1 MTSDISIN
9 KTNIRMKHFST
20 LLLAMFAIGASA
32 QSGGTGALLDET
44 YQFTDDGDGLFRYVF
59 AYDKNKQRSS
69 ETIYYKERNAGV
81 WGSESLYEVG
91 NYSYQFD
98 SKGRLKV
105 KEVKYT
111 LGKPKFQTY
120 RIMVDY
126 NDNAAAGEAVSTFK
140 RYTLTN
146 DNNYQLEEQ
155 WSLYANGQLAS
166 HSILNSYD
174 AVSFRYDENGT
185 RNAILSYDFS
195 GDKLVT
201 EVTKS
206 GTLNDSTIVHYKDG
220 MPSWTERYRYDG
232 KTGRPLEYT
241 TWGKTVDAFHNVW
254 KYDAQGRIVLYEYY
268 IDSADDEVDYPT
280 VAALSGKRSQ
290 CARLPFMGAGRAKAL
305 SNARKADGALR
316 RNSKESALT
325 EPEWKLDERITYK
338 YYNDEVYPVSNSW
351 RSVMNM
357 EGPLSEWIF
366 MEKGDETEPDY
377 EERVVFTRDASGKL
391 TAVNH
396 TYSKEEG
403 SENSSVYVVDAAGHV
418 TRRTYTNKETWG
430 DRTDTYV
437 EDNQYVWDSDRCV
450 SMVETSGYTS
460 GHQNKTSHVYTYD
473 TAANKF
479 TDELRVINESGTDES
494 STSTET
500 YTVQQNGTSVEAT
513 NYQSAN
519 SKSRYIREVQ
529 QEDVS
534 FIAPNMLKD
543 YDGVYPEPRTVISV
557 KGRVVTTATGLWD
570 RYGYVNVPAL
580 NDADNLYLTLA
591 PDQYFKVKRVGNQL
605 VCSDID
611 GFPVYV
617 VEGDLLKKE
626 YIYYDYASSVTP
638 QTCVAPVAKAAAGV
652 ECTEVEYT
660 YSQYGLLVGQTITD
674 ISADGKRTENITIE
688 YKYDEATGI
697 GTYEAATA
705 RMQLSGRSLGLTD
718 GTTFSV
724 YTLGGTQL
732 AANVADY
739 TFASSGV
746 YIVKVGGKS
755 VKLTV
760 R

>member
-1 MTSDISIN
+1 
-9 KTNIRMKHFST
+9 MKHFST

-44 YQFTDDGDGLFRYVF
+44 YQFTDGGDGLFRYVF
-59 AYDKNKQRSS
+59 AYDSNKQRSS

-105 KEVKYT
+105 KEVKYS
-111 LGKPKFQTY
+111 LGKPEFQTY

-126 NDNAAAGEAVSTFK
+126 NDNAAAGEAVNTFK
-140 RYTLTN
+140 RYTLAD

-166 HSILNSYD
+166 HSLFNSYD
-174 AVSFRYDENGT
+174 AVSHRYDENGT
-185 RNAILSYDFS
+185 INAILSYDFS
-195 GDKLVT
+195 GDRLVT
-201 EVTKS
+201 KVTKS

-254 KYDAQGRIVLYEYY
+254 EYDAQGRIVLDEHY
-268 IDSADDEVDYPT
+268 IDSADDDVDYPT
-280 VAALSGKRSQ
+280 VAALSGKRSKG
-290 CARLPFMGAGRAKAL
+290 ARLPFMGTGRSEAAVD
-305 SNARKADGALR
+305 ARKADAAPR
-316 RNSKESALT
+316 RNRIESALT
-325 EPEWKLDERITYK
+325 EPEWKLDARITYK
-338 YYNDEVYPVSNSW
+338 YFNDEVYPVSNSW
-351 RSVMNM
+351 RSVMYM
-357 EGPLSEWIF
+357 EGPPSECVF

-377 EERVVFTRDASGKL
+377 EERIVFTRDASGKI

-403 SENSSVYVVDAAGHV
+403 SEKSSVYVVDAAGHV
-418 TRRTYTNKETWG
+418 TRRTYTNKETCG
-430 DRTDTYV
+430 DRTETYV
-437 EDNQYVWDSDRCV
+437 EDYQYVWDSDRCV
-450 SMVETSGYTS
+450 SMVETNGYTT
-460 GHQNKTSHVYTYD
+460 GQQTKTSHVYTYD

-479 TDELRVINESGTDES
+479 TDELRITHENGTDEP
-494 STSTET
+494 STET

-513 NYQSAN
+513 NKESAYCN
-519 SKSRYIREVQ
+519 SRYIREVQ

-543 YDGVYPEPRTVISV
+543 FDGAYPEPRTVISV
-557 KGRVVTTATGLWD
+557 KGRVVTTATGP
-570 RYGYVNVPAL
+570 RGKYYGYVEVPAL
-580 NDADNLYLTLA
+580 NDADNQYLTLA
-591 PDQYFKVKRVGNQL
+591 PGQYFRVKRVGNQL

-617 VEGDLLKKE
+617 VEGNLLKKE
-626 YIYYDYASSVTP
+626 YIYLDNTSSVTP
-638 QTCVAPVAKAAAGV
+638 QTSVAPVAKATDGV
-652 ECTEVEYT
+652 ECTEVEYF
-660 YSQYGLLVGQTITD
+660 YSQYGLLVGQTLTD
-674 ISADGKRTENITIE
+674 ISADGKRTENISIE

-697 GTYEAATA
+697 GTYEATTA
-705 RMQLSGRSLGLTD
+705 KMQLSGRSFGLTD

-724 YTLGGTQL
+724 YTLDGKQL

-760 R
+760 K

>member
-1 MTSDISIN
+1 
-9 KTNIRMKHFST
+9 MKHFST

-44 YQFTDDGDGLFRYVF
+44 YQFTDGGDGLFRYVF
-59 AYDKNKQRSS
+59 AYDSNKQRSS

-105 KEVKYT
+105 KEVKYS
-111 LGKPKFQTY
+111 LGKPQFQTY

-126 NDNAAAGEAVSTFK
+126 NDTAAAGEAVSTFK
-140 RYTLTN
+140 RYTLAD

-166 HSILNSYD
+166 HSLFNSYD
-174 AVSFRYDENGT
+174 AVSHRYDENGT
-185 RNAILSYDFS
+185 INAILSYDFS
-195 GDKLVT
+195 GDRLVT
-201 EVTKS
+201 KVTKS
-206 GTLNDSTIVHYKDG
+206 GTLNDSTIVHYEDG

-254 KYDAQGRIVLYEYY
+254 EYDAQGRIVLDEHYV
-268 IDSADDEVDYPT
+268 DSADDDVDYPT
-280 VAALSGKRSQ
+280 GAALSGKRRKG
-290 CARLPFMGAGRAKAL
+290 ARMPFMSAGWSEATAD
-305 SNARKADGALR
+305 ARKADAAPR
-316 RNSKESALT
+316 RNRTESAMT

-338 YYNDEVYPVSNSW
+338 YFNDEVYPVSNSW
-351 RSVMNM
+351 RSVMYM
-357 EGPLSEWIF
+357 EGPLSECAF
-366 MEKGDETEPDY
+366 LEKGDETEPDY
-377 EERVVFTRDASGKL
+377 EERIVCTRDASGKL

-396 TYSKEEG
+396 TYSKEED
-403 SENSSVYVVDAAGHV
+403 SEKSSVYVVDAAGHV
-418 TRRTYTNKETWG
+418 TRRTYTNKETSG
-430 DRTDTYV
+430 DRTETYV

-450 SMVETSGYTS
+450 SMVETNGYTT
-460 GHQNKTSHVYTYD
+460 GQQTKTSHVYTYD

-479 TDELRVINESGTDES
+479 TDELRITHENGTDKP
-494 STSTET
+494 STET

-513 NYQSAN
+513 NKESAYCN
-519 SKSRYIREVQ
+519 SRYIREVQ

-543 YDGVYPEPRTVISV
+543 FDGAYPEPRTVISV
-557 KGRVVTTATGLWD
+557 KGRVVTTATGP
-570 RYGYVNVPAL
+570 RGKYYGYVEVPAL
-580 NDADNLYLTLA
+580 NDADNQYLTLA
-591 PDQYFKVKRVGNQL
+591 PGQYFSVKRVGNQL

-617 VEGDLLKKE
+617 VEGNLLKKE
-626 YIYYDYASSVTP
+626 YIYLDNTSSVTP
-638 QTCVAPVAKAAAGV
+638 QTSVAPVAKAADGV
-652 ECTEVEYT
+652 ECTEVEYF
-660 YSQYGLLVGQTITD
+660 YSQYGLLVGQTLTD
-674 ISADGKRTENITIE
+674 ISADGKRTENISIE

-697 GTYEAATA
+697 GTYEATTA
-705 RMQLSGRSLGLTD
+705 KMQLSGRSLGLTD

-724 YTLGGTQL
+724 YTLGGIQL

-755 VKLTV
+755 VKFTV
-760 R
+760 K

>member
-1 MTSDISIN
+1 
-9 KTNIRMKHFST
+9 MKHFST

-59 AYDKNKQRSS
+59 AYDSNKQRSS

-105 KEVKYT
+105 KEVKYS
-111 LGKPKFQTY
+111 LGKPQFQTY

-140 RYTLTN
+140 RYTLA
-146 DNNYQLEEQ
+146 DENNYQLEEQ

-166 HSILNSYD
+166 HSLFNSYD
-174 AVSFRYDENGT
+174 AVSHRYDENGT
-185 RNAILSYDFS
+185 INAILSYDFS
-195 GDKLVT
+195 GDRLVT
-201 EVTKS
+201 KVTKS

-254 KYDAQGRIVLYEYY
+254 EYDAQGRIVLDEHY
-268 IDSADDEVDYPT
+268 IDSADDDVDYPT
-280 VAALSGKRSQ
+280 VAALSGKRSKG
-290 CARLPFMGAGRAKAL
+290 ARLPFMSAGRSEAAAD
-305 SNARKADGALR
+305 ARKADAAPR
-316 RNSKESALT
+316 RNRTESTLT

-351 RSVMNM
+351 RSVMYM
-357 EGPLSEWIF
+357 EGPLSECVF
-366 MEKGDETEPDY
+366 LEKGDETEPDY
-377 EERVVFTRDASGKL
+377 EERIVFTRDASGKL

-396 TYSKEEG
+396 TYSKETD

-418 TRRTYTNKETWG
+418 TRRTYTNKETSG

-450 SMVETSGYTS
+450 SMVETNGYTT
-460 GHQNKTSHVYTYD
+460 GQQTKTSHVYTYD

-479 TDELRVINESGTDES
+479 TDELRITHENGTDEP
-494 STSTET
+494 STET

-513 NYQSAN
+513 NKESAYCN
-519 SKSRYIREVQ
+519 SRYIREVQ

-543 YDGVYPEPRTVISV
+543 FDGAYPEPRTVISV
-557 KGRVVTTATGLWD
+557 KDRVVTTATGP
-570 RYGYVNVPAL
+570 RGKYYGYVEVPAL
-580 NDADNLYLTLA
+580 NDADNQYLTLA
-591 PDQYFKVKRVGNQL
+591 PGQYFSVKRVGNQL

-617 VEGDLLKKE
+617 VEGNLLKKE
-626 YIYYDYASSVTP
+626 YIYLDNTSSVTP
-638 QTCVAPVAKAAAGV
+638 QTSVAPVAKATDGV
-652 ECTEVEYT
+652 ECTEVEYI
-660 YSQYGLLVGQTITD
+660 YSQYGLLVGQILTD
-674 ISADGKRTENITIE
+674 ISADGKRTENISIE

-697 GTYEAATA
+697 GTYEATTA
-705 RMQLSGRSLGLTD
+705 KMQLSGRSLGLTD

-724 YTLGGTQL
+724 YTLDGKQL

-760 R
+760 K

>member
-1 MTSDISIN
+1 M
-9 KTNIRMKHFST
+9 
-20 LLLAMFAIGASA
+20 
-32 QSGGTGALLDET
+32 LDET

-59 AYDKNKQRSS
+59 AYDSNKQRSS

-105 KEVKYT
+105 KEVKYS
-111 LGKPKFQTY
+111 LGKPQFQTY

-126 NDNAAAGEAVSTFK
+126 NDAAAAGEAVSTFK
-140 RYTLTN
+140 RYTIVY
-146 DNNYQLEEQ
+146 DNYYQLEEQ

-166 HSILNSYD
+166 HSLFNSYD
-174 AVSFRYDENGT
+174 AVSHRYDENGT
-185 RNAILSYDFS
+185 INAILSYDFS
-195 GDKLVT
+195 GDRLVT

-206 GTLNDSTIVHYKDG
+206 GTLNDSTIVHYQYG
-220 MPSWTERYRYDG
+220 MSPWTERYRYDG

-241 TWGKTVDAFHNVW
+241 RWGKTVDAFHNVW
-254 KYDAQGRIVLYEYY
+254 EYDAQGRIVLDEHYV
-268 IDSADDEVDYPT
+268 DSADDEVDYPT
-280 VAALSGKRSQ
+280 GAALSGKRSR
-290 CARLPFMGAGRAKAL
+290 CARLPFMSAGRSEAAPD
-305 SNARKADGALR
+305 ARKADAAPR
-316 RNSKESALT
+316 RNRTESALT

-338 YYNDEVYPVSNSW
+338 YFNDEAYPVSNSW

-357 EGPLSEWIF
+357 EGPVSECVF
-366 MEKGDETEPDY
+366 LEKGDETKPDY
-377 EERVVFTRDASGKL
+377 EERIVCTRDASGKL

-396 TYSKEEG
+396 TYSKETDREQ
-403 SENSSVYVVDAAGHV
+403 SSVYVVDAAGHV

-430 DRTDTYV
+430 DRTETYV

-450 SMVETSGYTS
+450 SMVETNGYTP
-460 GHQNKTSHVYTYD
+460 GQQTKTSHVYTYD

-479 TDELRVINESGTDES
+479 TDELRIMNENGTDES
-494 STSTET
+494 STET

-513 NYQSAN
+513 NCESAYSN
-519 SKSRYIREVQ
+519 SRYIREVQ

-543 YDGVYPEPRTVISV
+543 FDGAYPEPRTVISV
-557 KGRVVTTATGLWD
+557 KGRVVTTATGP
-570 RYGYVNVPAL
+570 RGKYYGYVDVPAL
-580 NDADNLYLTLA
+580 NDADNQYLTLA
-591 PDQYFKVKRVGNQL
+591 PGQYFRVERVGNQL

-617 VEGDLLKKE
+617 VEGNILKKE
-626 YIYYDYASSVTP
+626 YIYLDYASTETP
-638 QTCVAPVAKAAAGV
+638 QTSVAPVAKAADDIK
-652 ECTEVEYT
+652 CIEVEYI
-660 YSQYGLLVGQTITD
+660 YSQYGLLVGQILTD
-674 ISADGKRTENITIE
+674 ISADGKRTENISIE

-697 GTYEAATA
+697 GTYEATTA
-705 RMQLSGRSLGLTD
+705 KMQLSGRSLGLTD

-724 YTLGGTQL
+724 YTLDGTQL

>member
-1 MTSDISIN
+1 M
-9 KTNIRMKHFST
+9 
-20 LLLAMFAIGASA
+20 
-32 QSGGTGALLDET
+32 LDET
-44 YQFTDDGDGLFRYVF
+44 YQFTDGGDGLFRYVF
-59 AYDKNKQRSS
+59 AYDSNKQRSS

-105 KEVKYT
+105 KEVKYS
-111 LGKPKFQTY
+111 LGKPEFQTY

-126 NDNAAAGEAVSTFK
+126 NDTAAAGEAVNTFK
-140 RYTLTN
+140 RYTLAD

-166 HSILNSYD
+166 HSLFNSYD
-174 AVSFRYDENGT
+174 AVSHRYDENGT
-185 RNAILSYDFS
+185 INAILSYDFS
-195 GDKLVT
+195 GDRLVT
-201 EVTKS
+201 KVTKS
-206 GTLNDSTIVHYKDG
+206 GTLNDSTIVHYEYG

-254 KYDAQGRIVLYEYY
+254 EYDAQGRIVLDEHYV
-268 IDSADDEVDYPT
+268 DSADDDVDFPT
-280 VAALSGKRSQ
+280 VAALSGKRRKG
-290 CARLPFMGAGRAKAL
+290 ARLPFMSADWSEAAA
-305 SNARKADGALR
+305 NARKADAAPR
-316 RNSKESALT
+316 RNRTESALT

-338 YYNDEVYPVSNSW
+338 YFNDEVYPVSNSW

-357 EGPLSEWIF
+357 EGPLSECAF
-366 MEKGDETEPDY
+366 LENGDETEPDY
-377 EERVVFTRDASGKL
+377 EERIVFTRDASGKL

-396 TYSKEEG
+396 TYSKETD

-418 TRRTYTNKETWG
+418 TRRTYTNKETSG
-430 DRTDTYV
+430 DRTETYV

-450 SMVETSGYTS
+450 SMVETNGYTT
-460 GHQNKTSHVYTYD
+460 GQQTKTSHVYTYD

-479 TDELRVINESGTDES
+479 TDELRITHENGTDEP
-494 STSTET
+494 STET
-500 YTVQQNGTSVEAT
+500 YTVQQNGTSFEAT
-513 NYQSAN
+513 NKESAYCN
-519 SKSRYIREVQ
+519 SQYIREVQ

-543 YDGVYPEPRTVISV
+543 FDGAYPEPRTVISV
-557 KGRVVTTATGLWD
+557 KGRVVTTATGP
-570 RYGYVNVPAL
+570 RGKYYGYVEVPAL
-580 NDADNLYLTLA
+580 NDADNQYLTLA
-591 PDQYFKVKRVGNQL
+591 PGQYFSVKRVGNQL

-617 VEGDLLKKE
+617 VEGNLLKKE
-626 YIYYDYASSVTP
+626 YIYLDNTSSVTP
-638 QTCVAPVAKAAAGV
+638 QTSVAPVAKAADGV
-652 ECTEVEYT
+652 ECTEVEYI
-660 YSQYGLLVGQTITD
+660 YSQYGLLVGQTLTD
-674 ISADGKRTENITIE
+674 ISADGKRTENISIE

-697 GTYEAATA
+697 GTYEATTA
-705 RMQLSGRSLGLTD
+705 KMQLSGRSLGLTD

-724 YTLGGTQL
+724 YTLDGTQL

>member
-1 MTSDISIN
+1 
-9 KTNIRMKHFST
+9 MKHFST

-44 YQFTDDGDGLFRYVF
+44 YQFTDGGDGLFRYVF
-59 AYDKNKQRSS
+59 AYDSNKQRSS

-105 KEVKYT
+105 KEVKYS
-111 LGKPKFQTY
+111 LGKPEFQTY

-126 NDNAAAGEAVSTFK
+126 NDTAAAGEAVSTFK
-140 RYTLTN
+140 RYTLAD

-166 HSILNSYD
+166 HSLFNSYD
-174 AVSFRYDENGT
+174 AVSHRYDENGT
-185 RNAILSYDFS
+185 INAILSYDFS
-195 GDKLVT
+195 GDRLVT
-201 EVTKS
+201 KVTKS
-206 GTLNDSTIVHYKDG
+206 GTLNDSTIVHYEYG

-254 KYDAQGRIVLYEYY
+254 EYDAQGRIVLDEHYV
-268 IDSADDEVDYPT
+268 DSADDDVDFPT
-280 VAALSGKRSQ
+280 VAALSGKRRKG
-290 CARLPFMGAGRAKAL
+290 ARLPFMSADWSEAAA
-305 SNARKADGALR
+305 NARKADAAPR
-316 RNSKESALT
+316 RNRTESALT

-338 YYNDEVYPVSNSW
+338 YFNDEVYPVSNSW

-357 EGPLSEWIF
+357 EGPLSECAF
-366 MEKGDETEPDY
+366 LENGDETEPDY
-377 EERVVFTRDASGKL
+377 EERIVFTRDASGKL

-396 TYSKEEG
+396 TYSKETD

-418 TRRTYTNKETWG
+418 TRRTYTNKETSG
-430 DRTDTYV
+430 DRTETYV

-450 SMVETSGYTS
+450 SMVETNGYTT
-460 GHQNKTSHVYTYD
+460 GQQTKTSHVYTYD

-479 TDELRVINESGTDES
+479 TDELRITHENGTDEP
-494 STSTET
+494 STET
-500 YTVQQNGTSVEAT
+500 YTVQQNGTSFEAT
-513 NYQSAN
+513 NKESAYCN
-519 SKSRYIREVQ
+519 SQYIREVQ

-543 YDGVYPEPRTVISV
+543 FDGAYPEPRTVISV
-557 KGRVVTTATGLWD
+557 KGRVVTTATGP
-570 RYGYVNVPAL
+570 RGKYYGYVEVPAL
-580 NDADNLYLTLA
+580 NDADNQYLTLA
-591 PDQYFKVKRVGNQL
+591 PGQYFSVKRVGNQL

-617 VEGDLLKKE
+617 VEVNLLKKE
-626 YIYYDYASSVTP
+626 YIYLDNTSSVTP
-638 QTCVAPVAKAAAGV
+638 QTSVAPVAKAADGV
-652 ECTEVEYT
+652 ECTEVEYI
-660 YSQYGLLVGQTITD
+660 YSQYGLLVGQTLTD
-674 ISADGKRTENITIE
+674 ISADGKRTENISIE

-697 GTYEAATA
+697 GTYEATTA
-705 RMQLSGRSLGLTD
+705 KMQLSGRSLGLTD

-724 YTLGGTQL
+724 YTLDGTQL

>member
-1 MTSDISIN
+1 
-9 KTNIRMKHFST
+9 MKHFST

-44 YQFTDDGDGLFRYVF
+44 YQFTDGGDGLFRYVF
-59 AYDKNKQRSS
+59 AYDSNKQRSS

-105 KEVKYT
+105 KEVKYS
-111 LGKPKFQTY
+111 LGKPEFQTY

-126 NDNAAAGEAVSTFK
+126 NDTAAAGEAVSTFK
-140 RYTLTN
+140 RYTLA
-146 DNNYQLEEQ
+146 DENNYQLEEQ

-166 HSILNSYD
+166 HSLFNSYD
-174 AVSFRYDENGT
+174 AVSHRYDENGT
-185 RNAILSYDFS
+185 INAILSYDFS

-201 EVTKS
+201 KVTKS

-241 TWGKTVDAFHNVW
+241 KWGKTVDAFHNVW
-254 KYDAQGRIVLYEYY
+254 EYDAQGRIVLDEHYV
-268 IDSADDEVDYPT
+268 DSADDEVDFPT
-280 VAALSGKRSQ
+280 AAALSGKRRKA
-290 CARLPFMGAGRAKAL
+290 ARLPFMSAGWSEAVAD
-305 SNARKADGALR
+305 ARKADAAPR
-316 RNSKESALT
+316 RNRTESALK

-351 RSVMNM
+351 RSVMYM
-357 EGPLSEWIF
+357 EGPLSECVF
-366 MEKGDETEPDY
+366 LEKGDETGPDY
-377 EERVVFTRDASGKL
+377 EERIVCTRDASGKL

-396 TYSKEEG
+396 TYSKETDREQ
-403 SENSSVYVVDAAGHV
+403 SSVYVVDAAGYV
-418 TRRTYTNKETWG
+418 TNRTYTKKQIWG
-430 DRTDTYV
+430 DITETYV
-437 EDNQYVWDSDRCV
+437 EDYQYVWDSDCCV
-450 SMVETSGYTS
+450 SMVETYGILSGLQYR
-460 GHQNKTSHVYTYD
+460 TSHVYTYD

-479 TDELRVINESGTDES
+479 TDELSISNETGTG
-494 STSTET
+494 TPFT
-500 YTVQQNGTSVEAT
+500 YTVTYVMQQNGSDIEA
-513 NYQSAN
+513 YQLDDN
-519 SKSRYIREVQ
+519 KTRYICEVQ

-543 YDGVYPEPRTVISV
+543 FDGAYPEPRTVISV
-557 KGRVVTTATGLWD
+557 KGRVVTTATGP
-570 RYGYVNVPAL
+570 RGKYYGYVEVPAL
-580 NDADNLYLTLA
+580 NDADNQYLTLA
-591 PDQYFKVKRVGNQL
+591 PGQYFRVKRVGNQL

-617 VEGDLLKKE
+617 VEGNFLKKE
-626 YIYYDYASSVTP
+626 YIYLDNTSSVTP
-638 QTCVAPVAKAAAGV
+638 QTSVAPVAKAADGV
-652 ECTEVEYT
+652 ECTEVEYF
-660 YSQYGLLVGQTITD
+660 YSQYGLLVGQTLTD
-674 ISADGKRTENITIE
+674 ISADGKRTENISIE

-697 GTYEAATA
+697 GTYEATTA
-705 RMQLSGRSLGLTD
+705 KMQLSGRSLGLTD

-724 YTLGGTQL
+724 YTLGGIQL

-760 R
+760 K

>member
-1 MTSDISIN
+1 
-9 KTNIRMKHFST
+9 MKHFST

-44 YQFTDDGDGLFRYVF
+44 YQFTDGGDGLFRYVF
-59 AYDKNKQRSS
+59 AYDSNKQRSS

-105 KEVKYT
+105 KEVKYS
-111 LGKPKFQTY
+111 LGKPEFQTY

-126 NDNAAAGEAVSTFK
+126 NDTAVAGEAVSTFK
-140 RYTLTN
+140 RYTLA
-146 DNNYQLEEQ
+146 DENNYQLEEQ

-166 HSILNSYD
+166 HSLFNSYD
-174 AVSFRYDENGT
+174 AVSHRYDENGT
-185 RNAILSYDFS
+185 INAILSYDFS
-195 GDKLVT
+195 GDRLVT
-201 EVTKS
+201 KVTKS

-254 KYDAQGRIVLYEYY
+254 EYDAQGRIVLDEHYV
-268 IDSADDEVDYPT
+268 DSADDEVDFPT
-280 VAALSGKRSQ
+280 VAALSGKRSKG
-290 CARLPFMGAGRAKAL
+290 ARLPFMSAGRSEAVAD
-305 SNARKADGALR
+305 ARKADAAPR
-316 RNSKESALT
+316 RNRTESALT

-338 YYNDEVYPVSNSW
+338 YFNDEVYPVSNSW
-351 RSVMNM
+351 RSVMYM
-357 EGPLSEWIF
+357 EGPMSECVF
-366 MEKGDETEPDY
+366 LEKGDETEPDY
-377 EERVVFTRDASGKL
+377 EERIVCTRDASGKL

-396 TYSKEEG
+396 TYSKEED
-403 SENSSVYVVDAAGHV
+403 SEKSSVYVVDAAGHV
-418 TRRTYTNKETWG
+418 TRRTYTNKETSG

-450 SMVETSGYTS
+450 SMVETNGYTP
-460 GHQNKTSHVYTYD
+460 GQQTKTSHVYTYD

-479 TDELRVINESGTDES
+479 TDELRITHENVTDES
-494 STSTET
+494 STVT
-500 YTVQQNGTSVEAT
+500 YTVQQNGTSFEAT
-513 NYQSAN
+513 NKESAYCN
-519 SKSRYIREVQ
+519 SRYIREVQ

-543 YDGVYPEPRTVISV
+543 FDGAYPEPRTVISV
-557 KGRVVTTATGLWD
+557 KGRVVTTATGP
-570 RYGYVNVPAL
+570 RGKYYGYVEVPAL
-580 NDADNLYLTLA
+580 NDADNQYLTLA
-591 PDQYFKVKRVGNQL
+591 PGQYFSVKRVGNQL
-605 VCSDID
+605 VCSNID

-617 VEGDLLKKE
+617 VEGNLLKKE
-626 YIYYDYASSVTP
+626 YIYLDNTSSVTP
-638 QTCVAPVAKAAAGV
+638 QASVAPVAKAADDIK
-652 ECTEVEYT
+652 CTEVEYF
-660 YSQYGLLVGQTITD
+660 YSQYGLLVGQTLTD
-674 ISADGKRTENITIE
+674 ISADGKRTENISIE

-697 GTYEAATA
+697 GTYEATTA
-705 RMQLSGRSLGLTD
+705 KMQLSGRSLGLTD

-724 YTLGGTQL
+724 YTLGGIQL

-755 VKLTV
+755 VKFTV
-760 R
+760 K

>member
-1 MTSDISIN
+1 
-9 KTNIRMKHFST
+9 MKHFST

-44 YQFTDDGDGLFRYVF
+44 YQFTDGGDGLFRYVF
-59 AYDKNKQRSS
+59 AYDSNKQRSS

-105 KEVKYT
+105 KEVKYS
-111 LGKPKFQTY
+111 LGKPEFQTY

-126 NDNAAAGEAVSTFK
+126 NDNAVAGEAVSTFK
-140 RYTLTN
+140 RYTLADN
-146 DNNYQLEEQ
+146 NNYQLEEQ
-155 WSLYANGQLAS
+155 WGLYANGQLAS
-166 HSILNSYD
+166 HSLFNSYD
-174 AVSFRYDENGT
+174 AVSHRYDENGT
-185 RNAILSYDFS
+185 INAILSYDFS
-195 GDKLVT
+195 GDRLVT
-201 EVTKS
+201 KVTKS
-206 GTLNDSTIVHYKDG
+206 GTLNDSTIVHYEDG

-254 KYDAQGRIVLYEYY
+254 EYDAQGRIVLDEHYV
-268 IDSADDEVDYPT
+268 DSADDDVDYPT
-280 VAALSGKRSQ
+280 VAALSGKRRKG
-290 CARLPFMGAGRAKAL
+290 ARLPFMSAGWSEATAD
-305 SNARKADGALR
+305 ARKADAAPR
-316 RNSKESALT
+316 RNRTESALT

-338 YYNDEVYPVSNSW
+338 YFNDEVYPVSNSW
-351 RSVMNM
+351 RSVMYM
-357 EGPLSEWIF
+357 EGPMSECVF

-377 EERVVFTRDASGKL
+377 EERIVFTRDASGKI

-403 SENSSVYVVDAAGHV
+403 CEKSSVYVVDAAGHV
-418 TRRTYTNKETWG
+418 TRRTYTNKETSG
-430 DRTDTYV
+430 DRTETYV

-450 SMVETSGYTS
+450 SMVETNGYTP
-460 GHQNKTSHVYTYD
+460 GQQTKTSHVYTYD

-479 TDELRVINESGTDES
+479 TDELRITHENGTDEP
-494 STSTET
+494 STVT

-513 NYQSAN
+513 NKESAYCN
-519 SKSRYIREVQ
+519 SRYIREVQ

-543 YDGVYPEPRTVISV
+543 FDGAYPEPRTVISV
-557 KGRVVTTATGLWD
+557 KGRVVTTATGP
-570 RYGYVNVPAL
+570 RGKYYGYVEVPAL
-580 NDADNLYLTLA
+580 NDADNQYLTLA
-591 PDQYFKVKRVGNQL
+591 PGQYFRVKRVGNQL

-617 VEGDLLKKE
+617 VEGNLLKKE
-626 YIYYDYASSVTP
+626 YIYLDNTSSVTP
-638 QTCVAPVAKAAAGV
+638 QTSVAPVAKAADGV
-652 ECTEVEYT
+652 ECTEVEYF
-660 YSQYGLLVGQTITD
+660 YSQYGLLVGQTLTD
-674 ISADGKRTENITIE
+674 ISADGKRTENISIE

-697 GTYEAATA
+697 GTYEATTA
-705 RMQLSGRSLGLTD
+705 KMQLSGRSLGLTD

-724 YTLGGTQL
+724 YTLDGKQL

>member
-1 MTSDISIN
+1 M
-9 KTNIRMKHFST
+9 
-20 LLLAMFAIGASA
+20 
-32 QSGGTGALLDET
+32 LDET
-44 YQFTDDGDGLFRYVF
+44 YQFTDGGDGLFRYVF
-59 AYDKNKQRSS
+59 AYDSNKQRSS

-105 KEVKYT
+105 KEVKYS
-111 LGKPKFQTY
+111 LGKPEFQTY

-126 NDNAAAGEAVSTFK
+126 NDAAAAGEAVSTFK
-140 RYTLTN
+140 RYTIVG

-155 WSLYANGQLAS
+155 WSLFANGQLAS
-166 HSILNSYD
+166 HSLFNSYD
-174 AVSFRYDENGT
+174 AVSHRYDENGT
-185 RNAILSYDFS
+185 INAILSYDFS
-195 GDKLVT
+195 GDRLVT
-201 EVTKS
+201 KVTKS
-206 GTLNDSTIVHYKDG
+206 GTLNDSTIVHYEDG

-241 TWGKTVDAFHNVW
+241 KWGKTVDAFHNVW
-254 KYDAQGRIVLYEYY
+254 EYDAQGRIVLDEYY
-268 IDSADDEVDYPT
+268 IDSADDDVDYPT
-280 VAALSGKRSQ
+280 GAALSGKRSQ
-290 CARLPFMGAGRAKAL
+290 CARLPFMSAGRSEAAAD
-305 SNARKADGALR
+305 ARKADAAPR
-316 RNSKESALT
+316 RNRTESALT

-338 YYNDEVYPVSNSW
+338 YFNDEAYPVSNSW

-357 EGPLSEWIF
+357 EGPVSECVF
-366 MEKGDETEPDY
+366 LEKGDETEPDY
-377 EERVVFTRDASGKL
+377 EERIVCTRDASGKL

-396 TYSKEEG
+396 TYSKETDREQ
-403 SENSSVYVVDAAGHV
+403 SSVYVVDAAGHV

-430 DRTDTYV
+430 DRTETYV

-450 SMVETSGYTS
+450 SMVETNGYTP
-460 GHQNKTSHVYTYD
+460 GQQTKTSHVYTYD

-479 TDELRVINESGTDES
+479 TDELRIMNENGTDES
-494 STSTET
+494 STET

-513 NYQSAN
+513 NCESAYYN
-519 SKSRYIREVQ
+519 SRYIREVQ

-543 YDGVYPEPRTVISV
+543 FDGAYPEPRTVISV
-557 KGRVVTTATGLWD
+557 KGRVVTTATGP
-570 RYGYVNVPAL
+570 RGKNYGYVDVPAL
-580 NDADNLYLTLA
+580 NDADNQYLTLA
-591 PDQYFKVKRVGNQL
+591 PGQYFRVERVGNQL

-617 VEGDLLKKE
+617 VEGNILKKE
-626 YIYYDYASSVTP
+626 YIYLDNASTETP
-638 QTCVAPVAKAAAGV
+638 QTSVAPVAKAADGV
-652 ECTEVEYT
+652 ECTEVEYI
-660 YSQYGLLVGQTITD
+660 YSQYGLLVGQILTD
-674 ISADGKRTENITIE
+674 ISADGKRTENISIE

-697 GTYEAATA
+697 GTYEATTA
-705 RMQLSGRSLGLTD
+705 KMQLSGRSLGLTD

-724 YTLGGTQL
+724 YTLDGTQL

>member
-1 MTSDISIN
+1 
-9 KTNIRMKHFST
+9 MKHFST

-44 YQFTDDGDGLFRYVF
+44 YQFTDGGDGLFRYVF
-59 AYDKNKQRSS
+59 AYDSNKQRSS

-105 KEVKYT
+105 KEVKYS
-111 LGKPKFQTY
+111 LGKPQFQTY

-140 RYTLTN
+140 RYTLAD

-166 HSILNSYD
+166 HSLFNSYD
-174 AVSFRYDENGT
+174 AVSHRYDENGT
-185 RNAILSYDFS
+185 INAILSYDFS
-195 GDKLVT
+195 GDRLVT
-201 EVTKS
+201 KITKS

-254 KYDAQGRIVLYEYY
+254 EYDAQGRIVLDEHY
-268 IDSADDEVDYPT
+268 IDSADDEVDFPT
-280 VAALSGKRSQ
+280 AAALSGKRSKG
-290 CARLPFMGAGRAKAL
+290 ARLPFMSTGRSEAAVD
-305 SNARKADGALR
+305 ARKADAAPR
-316 RNSKESALT
+316 RNRTESTLT

-357 EGPLSEWIF
+357 EGPLSECAF
-366 MEKGDETEPDY
+366 LEKGDETEPDY
-377 EERVVFTRDASGKL
+377 EERIVFTRDASGKL

-396 TYSKEEG
+396 TYSKETDI
-403 SENSSVYVVDAAGHV
+403 ENSSVYVVDAAGHV
-418 TRRTYTNKETWG
+418 TRRTYTNKETSG
-430 DRTDTYV
+430 DRTETYV

-450 SMVETSGYTS
+450 SMVETNGYTT
-460 GHQNKTSHVYTYD
+460 GQQTKTSHVYTYD

-479 TDELRVINESGTDES
+479 TDELRITHENGTDEP
-494 STSTET
+494 STVT

-513 NYQSAN
+513 NKESAYCN
-519 SKSRYIREVQ
+519 SRYIREVQ

-543 YDGVYPEPRTVISV
+543 FDGACPEPRTVISV
-557 KGRVVTTATGLWD
+557 KGRVVTTATGP
-570 RYGYVNVPAL
+570 RGKYYGYVEVPAL
-580 NDADNLYLTLA
+580 NDADNQYLTLA
-591 PDQYFKVKRVGNQL
+591 PGQYFSVKRVGNQL

-617 VEGDLLKKE
+617 VEGNLLKKE
-626 YIYYDYASSVTP
+626 YIYLDNTSSVTP
-638 QTCVAPVAKAAAGV
+638 QTSVAPVAKAADGV
-652 ECTEVEYT
+652 ECTEVEYF
-660 YSQYGLLVGQTITD
+660 YSQYGLLVGQTLTD
-674 ISADGKRTENITIE
+674 ISADGKRTENISIE

-697 GTYEAATA
+697 GTYEATTA
-705 RMQLSGRSLGLTD
+705 KMQLSGRSFGLTD

-724 YTLGGTQL
+724 YTLGGIQL

-760 R
+760 K

>member
-1 MTSDISIN
+1 M
-9 KTNIRMKHFST
+9 
-20 LLLAMFAIGASA
+20 
-32 QSGGTGALLDET
+32 LDET
-44 YQFTDDGDGLFRYVF
+44 YQFTDGGDGLFRYVF
-59 AYDKNKQRSS
+59 AYDSNKQRSS

-105 KEVKYT
+105 KEVKYS
-111 LGKPKFQTY
+111 LGKPQFQTY

-126 NDNAAAGEAVSTFK
+126 NDTAVAGEAVSTFK
-140 RYTLTN
+140 RYTLAD

-166 HSILNSYD
+166 HSLFNSYD
-174 AVSFRYDENGT
+174 AVSHRYDENGT
-185 RNAILSYDFS
+185 INAILSYDFS
-195 GDKLVT
+195 GDRLVT
-201 EVTKS
+201 KVTKS
-206 GTLNDSTIVHYKDG
+206 GTLNDSTIVHYEDG

-241 TWGKTVDAFHNVW
+241 KWGKTVDAFHNVW
-254 KYDAQGRIVLYEYY
+254 EYDAQGRIVLDEHYV
-268 IDSADDEVDYPT
+268 DSADDDVDFPT
-280 VAALSGKRSQ
+280 VAALSGKRRKG
-290 CARLPFMGAGRAKAL
+290 ARLPFMSADWSEATAD
-305 SNARKADGALR
+305 ARKADAAPR
-316 RNSKESALT
+316 RNRTESALT

-338 YYNDEVYPVSNSW
+338 YFNDEVYPVSNSW
-351 RSVMNM
+351 RSVMYM
-357 EGPLSEWIF
+357 EGPMSECVF
-366 MEKGDETEPDY
+366 LEKGDETEPDY
-377 EERVVFTRDASGKL
+377 EERIVCTRDASGKI

-396 TYSKEEG
+396 TYSKEED
-403 SENSSVYVVDAAGHV
+403 SEKSSVYVVDAAGHV
-418 TRRTYTNKETWG
+418 TRRTYTNKETSG
-430 DRTDTYV
+430 DRTETYV
-437 EDNQYVWDSDRCV
+437 EDYQYVWDSDRCV
-450 SMVETSGYTS
+450 SMVETNGYTP
-460 GHQNKTSHVYTYD
+460 GQQTKTSHVYTYD

-479 TDELRVINESGTDES
+479 TDELRITHENVTDES
-494 STSTET
+494 STVT
-500 YTVQQNGTSVEAT
+500 YTVQQNGTSFEAT
-513 NYQSAN
+513 NKESAYCN
-519 SKSRYIREVQ
+519 SRYIREVQ

-543 YDGVYPEPRTVISV
+543 FDGAYPEPRTVISV
-557 KGRVVTTATGLWD
+557 KGRVVTTATGP
-570 RYGYVNVPAL
+570 RGKYYGYVEVPAL
-580 NDADNLYLTLA
+580 NDADNQYLTLA
-591 PDQYFKVKRVGNQL
+591 PGQYFSVKRVGNQL

-617 VEGDLLKKE
+617 VEGNLLKKE
-626 YIYYDYASSVTP
+626 YIYLDNTSSVTP
-638 QTCVAPVAKAAAGV
+638 QASVAPVAKAADGV
-652 ECTEVEYT
+652 ECTEVEYF
-660 YSQYGLLVGQTITD
+660 YSQYGLLVGQTLTD
-674 ISADGKRTENITIE
+674 ISADGKRTENISIE

-697 GTYEAATA
+697 GTYEATTA
-705 RMQLSGRSLGLTD
+705 KMQLSGRSLGLTD

>member
-1 MTSDISIN
+1 
-9 KTNIRMKHFST
+9 MKHFST

-59 AYDKNKQRSS
+59 AYDSNKQRSS

-105 KEVKYT
+105 KEVKYS
-111 LGKPKFQTY
+111 LGKPQFQTY

-140 RYTLTN
+140 RYTLA
-146 DNNYQLEEQ
+146 DENNYQLEEQ

-166 HSILNSYD
+166 HSLFNSYD
-174 AVSFRYDENGT
+174 AVSHRYDENGT
-185 RNAILSYDFS
+185 INAILSYDFS

-201 EVTKS
+201 KVTKS

-254 KYDAQGRIVLYEYY
+254 EYDAQGRIVLDEHY
-268 IDSADDEVDYPT
+268 IDSADDEVDFPT
-280 VAALSGKRSQ
+280 AAALSGKRRKV
-290 CARLPFMGAGRAKAL
+290 ARLPFMSAGRSEAAAD
-305 SNARKADGALR
+305 ARKANAAPR
-316 RNSKESALT
+316 RNRTESALK

-351 RSVMNM
+351 RSVMYM
-357 EGPLSEWIF
+357 EGPLSECVF
-366 MEKGDETEPDY
+366 LEKGDETEPDY
-377 EERVVFTRDASGKL
+377 EERIVCTRDASGKL

-396 TYSKEEG
+396 TYSKETDREQ
-403 SENSSVYVVDAAGHV
+403 SSVYVVDAAGHV
-418 TRRTYTNKETWG
+418 TNRTYTKKQIWG
-430 DRTDTYV
+430 DITETYV
-437 EDNQYVWDSDRCV
+437 EDYQYVWDSDCCV
-450 SMVETSGYTS
+450 SMVETYGILSGL
-460 GHQNKTSHVYTYD
+460 QNRTSHVYTYD

-479 TDELRVINESGTDES
+479 TDELSISNETGTG
-494 STSTET
+494 TPFT
-500 YTVQQNGTSVEAT
+500 YTVTYVMQQNGSDIEA
-513 NYQSAN
+513 YQLDDN
-519 SKSRYIREVQ
+519 KTRYIREVQ

-543 YDGVYPEPRTVISV
+543 FDGAYPEPRTVISV
-557 KGRVVTTATGLWD
+557 KGRVVTTATGP
-570 RYGYVNVPAL
+570 RGKYYGYVEVPAL
-580 NDADNLYLTLA
+580 NDADNQYLTLA
-591 PDQYFKVKRVGNQL
+591 PGQYFSVKRVGNQL

-617 VEGDLLKKE
+617 VEGNFLKKE
-626 YIYYDYASSVTP
+626 YIYLDNTSSVTP
-638 QTCVAPVAKAAAGV
+638 QTSVAPVAKAADGV
-652 ECTEVEYT
+652 ECTEVEYF
-660 YSQYGLLVGQTITD
+660 YSQYGLLVGQILTD
-674 ISADGKRTENITIE
+674 ISADGKRTENISIE

-697 GTYEAATA
+697 GTYEATTA
-705 RMQLSGRSLGLTD
+705 KMQLSGRSLGLTD

-724 YTLGGTQL
+724 YTLDGAQL

-739 TFASSGV
+739 TFASSGI

-760 R
+760 K

>member
-1 MTSDISIN
+1 
-9 KTNIRMKHFST
+9 MKHFST

-44 YQFTDDGDGLFRYVF
+44 YQFIDGGDGLFRYVF
-59 AYDKNKQRSS
+59 AYDSNKQRSS

-105 KEVKYT
+105 KEVKYS
-111 LGKPKFQTY
+111 LGKPQFQTY

-126 NDNAAAGEAVSTFK
+126 NDTAAAGEAVSTFK
-140 RYTLTN
+140 RYTLADN
-146 DNNYQLEEQ
+146 NNYQLEEQ

-166 HSILNSYD
+166 HSLFNSYD
-174 AVSFRYDENGT
+174 AVSHRYDENGT
-185 RNAILSYDFS
+185 INAILSYDFS
-195 GDKLVT
+195 GDRLVT
-201 EVTKS
+201 KVTKS
-206 GTLNDSTIVHYKDG
+206 GTLNDSTIVHYEDG

-254 KYDAQGRIVLYEYY
+254 EYDAQGRIVLDEHYV
-268 IDSADDEVDYPT
+268 DSADDDVDYPT
-280 VAALSGKRSQ
+280 GAALSGKRRKG
-290 CARLPFMGAGRAKAL
+290 ARMPFLSTGRSEAAAD
-305 SNARKADGALR
+305 ARKADAAPR
-316 RNSKESALT
+316 RNRTESAMT

-338 YYNDEVYPVSNSW
+338 YFNDEVYPVSNSW

-357 EGPLSEWIF
+357 EGPLSECVF
-366 MEKGDETEPDY
+366 LEKGDETEPDY
-377 EERVVFTRDASGKL
+377 EERIVCTRDASGKL

-396 TYSKEEG
+396 TYSKETDREQ
-403 SENSSVYVVDAAGHV
+403 SSVYVVDAAGHV
-418 TRRTYTNKETWG
+418 TNRTYTKKQIWG
-430 DRTDTYV
+430 DITETYV
-437 EDNQYVWDSDRCV
+437 EDYQYVWDSDCCV
-450 SMVETSGYTS
+450 SMVETYGILSGLQYR
-460 GHQNKTSHVYTYD
+460 TSHVYTYD

-479 TDELRVINESGTDES
+479 TDELSISNETGTG
-494 STSTET
+494 TPFT
-500 YTVQQNGTSVEAT
+500 YTVTYVMQQNGSDIEA
-513 NYQSAN
+513 YQLDDN
-519 SKSRYIREVQ
+519 KTRYIREVQ

-543 YDGVYPEPRTVISV
+543 FDGAYPEPRTVISV
-557 KGRVVTTATGLWD
+557 KGRVVTTATGP
-570 RYGYVNVPAL
+570 RGKYYGYVEVPAL
-580 NDADNLYLTLA
+580 NDADNQYLTLA
-591 PDQYFKVKRVGNQL
+591 PGQYFSVKRVGNQL

-617 VEGDLLKKE
+617 VEGNLLKKE
-626 YIYYDYASSVTP
+626 YIYLDNTSSVTP
-638 QTCVAPVAKAAAGV
+638 QTSVAPVAKATDGV
-652 ECTEVEYT
+652 ECTEVEYI
-660 YSQYGLLVGQTITD
+660 YSQYGLLVGQILTD
-674 ISADGKRTENITIE
+674 ISADGKRTENISIE

-697 GTYEAATA
+697 GTYEATTA
-705 RMQLSGRSLGLTD
+705 KMQLSGRSLGLTD

-724 YTLGGTQL
+724 YTLGGKQL

-760 R
+760 K

>member
-1 MTSDISIN
+1 
-9 KTNIRMKHFST
+9 MKHFST

-44 YQFTDDGDGLFRYVF
+44 YQFTDGGDGLFRYVF
-59 AYDKNKQRSS
+59 AYDSNKQRSS

-105 KEVKYT
+105 KEVKYS
-111 LGKPKFQTY
+111 LGKPEFQTY

-126 NDNAAAGEAVSTFK
+126 NDTAAAGEAVSTFK
-140 RYTLTN
+140 RYTLA
-146 DNNYQLEEQ
+146 DENNYQLEEQ

-166 HSILNSYD
+166 HSLFNSYD
-174 AVSFRYDENGT
+174 AVSHRYDENGT
-185 RNAILSYDFS
+185 INAILSYDFS
-195 GDKLVT
+195 GDRLVT
-201 EVTKS
+201 KVTKS

-241 TWGKTVDAFHNVW
+241 KWGKTVDAFHNVW
-254 KYDAQGRIVLYEYY
+254 EYDAQGRIVLDEHYV
-268 IDSADDEVDYPT
+268 DSADDEVDFPT
-280 VAALSGKRSQ
+280 AAALSGKRRKA
-290 CARLPFMGAGRAKAL
+290 ARLPFMSAGWSEADA
-305 SNARKADGALR
+305 NARKADAAPR
-316 RNSKESALT
+316 RNRTESALK

-351 RSVMNM
+351 RSVMYM
-357 EGPLSEWIF
+357 EGPLSECVF
-366 MEKGDETEPDY
+366 LEKGDETGPDY
-377 EERVVFTRDASGKL
+377 EERIVCTRDASGKL

-396 TYSKEEG
+396 TYSKETDREQ
-403 SENSSVYVVDAAGHV
+403 SSVYVVDAAGYV
-418 TRRTYTNKETWG
+418 TNRTYTKKQIWG
-430 DRTDTYV
+430 DITETYV
-437 EDNQYVWDSDRCV
+437 EDYQYVWDSDCCV
-450 SMVETSGYTS
+450 SMVETYGILSGLQYR
-460 GHQNKTSHVYTYD
+460 TSHVYTYD

-479 TDELRVINESGTDES
+479 TDELSISNETGTG
-494 STSTET
+494 TPFT
-500 YTVQQNGTSVEAT
+500 YTVTYVMQQNGSDIEA
-513 NYQSAN
+513 YQLDDN
-519 SKSRYIREVQ
+519 KTRYIREVQ

-543 YDGVYPEPRTVISV
+543 FDGAYPEPRTVISV
-557 KGRVVTTATGLWD
+557 KGRVVTTATGP
-570 RYGYVNVPAL
+570 RGKYYGYVEVPAL
-580 NDADNLYLTLA
+580 NDADNQYLTLA
-591 PDQYFKVKRVGNQL
+591 PGQYFSVKRVGNQL

-617 VEGDLLKKE
+617 VEGNLLKKE
-626 YIYYDYASSVTP
+626 YIYLDNTSSVTP
-638 QTCVAPVAKAAAGV
+638 QTSVAPVAKATDGV
-652 ECTEVEYT
+652 ECTEVEYF
-660 YSQYGLLVGQTITD
+660 YSQYGLLVGQTLTD
-674 ISADGKRTENITIE
+674 ISADGKRTENISIE

-697 GTYEAATA
+697 GTYEATTA
-705 RMQLSGRSLGLTD
+705 KMQLSGRSLGLTD

-724 YTLGGTQL
+724 YTLDGKQL

-760 R
+760 K

>member
-1 MTSDISIN
+1 
-9 KTNIRMKHFST
+9 MKHFST

-59 AYDKNKQRSS
+59 AYDSNKQRSS

-105 KEVKYT
+105 KEVKYS
-111 LGKPKFQTY
+111 LGKPEFQTY

-140 RYTLTN
+140 RYTLA
-146 DNNYQLEEQ
+146 DENNYQLEEQ

-166 HSILNSYD
+166 HSLFNSYD
-174 AVSFRYDENGT
+174 AVSHRYDENGT
-185 RNAILSYDFS
+185 INAILSYDFS
-195 GDKLVT
+195 GDRLVT
-201 EVTKS
+201 KVTKS

-254 KYDAQGRIVLYEYY
+254 EYDAQGRIVLDEHY
-268 IDSADDEVDYPT
+268 IDSADDDVDYPT
-280 VAALSGKRSQ
+280 VAALSGKRSKG
-290 CARLPFMGAGRAKAL
+290 ARLPFMSTGRSEAAVD
-305 SNARKADGALR
+305 ARKADAAPR
-316 RNSKESALT
+316 RNRTESTLT

-351 RSVMNM
+351 RSVMYM
-357 EGPLSEWIF
+357 EGPLSECVF
-366 MEKGDETEPDY
+366 LEKGDETEPDY
-377 EERVVFTRDASGKL
+377 EERIVCTRDASGKL

-396 TYSKEEG
+396 TYSKETDREQ
-403 SENSSVYVVDAAGHV
+403 SSVYVVDAAGHV
-418 TRRTYTNKETWG
+418 TNRTYTKKQIWG
-430 DRTDTYV
+430 DITETYV
-437 EDNQYVWDSDRCV
+437 EDYQYVWDSDCCV
-450 SMVETSGYTS
+450 SMVETYGILSGLQYR
-460 GHQNKTSHVYTYD
+460 TSHVYTYD

-479 TDELRVINESGTDES
+479 TDELSISNETGTG
-494 STSTET
+494 TPFT
-500 YTVQQNGTSVEAT
+500 YTVTYVMQQNGSDIEA
-513 NYQSAN
+513 YQLDDN
-519 SKSRYIREVQ
+519 KTRYIREVQ

-543 YDGVYPEPRTVISV
+543 FDGAYPEPRTVISV
-557 KGRVVTTATGLWD
+557 KGRVVTTATGP
-570 RYGYVNVPAL
+570 RGKYYGYVEVPAL
-580 NDADNLYLTLA
+580 NDADNQYLTLA
-591 PDQYFKVKRVGNQL
+591 PGQYFSVKRVGNQL

-617 VEGDLLKKE
+617 VEGNLLKKE
-626 YIYYDYASSVTP
+626 YIYLDNTSSVTP
-638 QTCVAPVAKAAAGV
+638 QTSVAPVAKAADGV
-652 ECTEVEYT
+652 ECTEVEYI
-660 YSQYGLLVGQTITD
+660 YSQYGLLVGQILTD
-674 ISADGKRTENITIE
+674 ISADGKRTENISIE

-697 GTYEAATA
+697 GTYEATTA
-705 RMQLSGRSLGLTD
+705 KMQLSGRSLGLTD

-724 YTLGGTQL
+724 YTLGGKQL

-760 R
+760 K

>member
-1 MTSDISIN
+1 
-9 KTNIRMKHFST
+9 MKHFST

-59 AYDKNKQRSS
+59 AYDSNKQRSS

-105 KEVKYT
+105 KEVKYS
-111 LGKPKFQTY
+111 LGKPQFQTY

-140 RYTLTN
+140 RYTLA
-146 DNNYQLEEQ
+146 DENNYQLEEQ

-166 HSILNSYD
+166 HSLFNSYD
-174 AVSFRYDENGT
+174 AVSHRYDENGT
-185 RNAILSYDFS
+185 INAILSYDFS
-195 GDKLVT
+195 GDRLVT
-201 EVTKS
+201 KVTKS

-254 KYDAQGRIVLYEYY
+254 EYDAQGRIVLDEHY
-268 IDSADDEVDYPT
+268 IDSADDDVDYPT
-280 VAALSGKRSQ
+280 VAALSGKRSKG
-290 CARLPFMGAGRAKAL
+290 ARLPFMSAGRSEAAAD
-305 SNARKADGALR
+305 ARKADAAPR
-316 RNSKESALT
+316 RNRTESTLT

-351 RSVMNM
+351 RSVMYM
-357 EGPLSEWIF
+357 EGPLSECVF
-366 MEKGDETEPDY
+366 LEKGDETEPDY
-377 EERVVFTRDASGKL
+377 EERIVFTRDASGKL

-396 TYSKEEG
+396 TYSKETD

-418 TRRTYTNKETWG
+418 TRRTYTNKETSG

-450 SMVETSGYTS
+450 SMVETNGYTT
-460 GHQNKTSHVYTYD
+460 GQQTKTSHVYTYD

-479 TDELRVINESGTDES
+479 TDELRITHENGTDEP
-494 STSTET
+494 STET

-513 NYQSAN
+513 NKESAYCN
-519 SKSRYIREVQ
+519 SRYIREVQ

-543 YDGVYPEPRTVISV
+543 FDGAYPEPRTVISV
-557 KGRVVTTATGLWD
+557 KDRVVTTATGP
-570 RYGYVNVPAL
+570 RGKYYGYVEVPAL
-580 NDADNLYLTLA
+580 NDADNQYLTLA
-591 PDQYFKVKRVGNQL
+591 PGQYFSVKRVGNQL

-617 VEGDLLKKE
+617 VEGNLLKKE
-626 YIYYDYASSVTP
+626 YIYLDNTSSVTP
-638 QTCVAPVAKAAAGV
+638 QTSVAPVAKAADGV
-652 ECTEVEYT
+652 ECTEVEYI
-660 YSQYGLLVGQTITD
+660 YSQYGLLVGQILTD
-674 ISADGKRTENITIE
+674 ISADGKRTENISIE

-697 GTYEAATA
+697 GTYEATTA
-705 RMQLSGRSLGLTD
+705 KMQLSGRSLGLTD

-724 YTLGGTQL
+724 YTLDGKQL

-760 R
+760 K

>member
-1 MTSDISIN
+1 
-9 KTNIRMKHFST
+9 MKHFST

-59 AYDKNKQRSS
+59 AYDSNKQRSS

-105 KEVKYT
+105 KEVKYS
-111 LGKPKFQTY
+111 LGKPQFQTY

-140 RYTLTN
+140 RYTLAD

-166 HSILNSYD
+166 HSLFNSYD
-174 AVSFRYDENGT
+174 AVSHRYDENGT
-185 RNAILSYDFS
+185 INAILSYDFS

-201 EVTKS
+201 KVTKS
-206 GTLNDSTIVHYKDG
+206 GTLNDSTIVHYEDG

-241 TWGKTVDAFHNVW
+241 KWGKTVDAFHNVW
-254 KYDAQGRIVLYEYY
+254 EYDAQGRIVLDEHY
-268 IDSADDEVDYPT
+268 IDSADDDVDYPT
-280 VAALSGKRSQ
+280 GAALSGKRSQ
-290 CARLPFMGAGRAKAL
+290 CGARLPFMSAGRSEAAAD
-305 SNARKADGALR
+305 ARKADAAPR
-316 RNSKESALT
+316 RNRTESALT

-338 YYNDEVYPVSNSW
+338 YFNDEVYPVSNSW
-351 RSVMNM
+351 RSVMYM
-357 EGPLSEWIF
+357 EGPLSECAF
-366 MEKGDETEPDY
+366 LEKGDETEPDY
-377 EERVVFTRDASGKL
+377 EERIVFTRDASGKL

-396 TYSKEEG
+396 TYSKETDI
-403 SENSSVYVVDAAGHV
+403 ENSSVYVVDAAGHV
-418 TRRTYTNKETWG
+418 TRRTYTNKETSG
-430 DRTDTYV
+430 DRTETYV
-437 EDNQYVWDSDRCV
+437 EDNQYVWDSDHCV
-450 SMVETSGYTS
+450 SMVETNGYTP
-460 GHQNKTSHVYTYD
+460 GQQTKTSHVYTYD

-479 TDELRVINESGTDES
+479 TDELRITHENGTDEP
-494 STSTET
+494 STVT

-513 NYQSAN
+513 NKESAYCN
-519 SKSRYIREVQ
+519 SRYIREVQ

-543 YDGVYPEPRTVISV
+543 FDGAYPEPRTVISV
-557 KGRVVTTATGLWD
+557 KGRVVTTATGP
-570 RYGYVNVPAL
+570 RGKYYGYVEVPAL
-580 NDADNLYLTLA
+580 NDADNQYLTLA
-591 PDQYFKVKRVGNQL
+591 PGQYFSVKRVGNQL

-617 VEGDLLKKE
+617 VEGNLLKKE
-626 YIYYDYASSVTP
+626 YIYLDNTSSVTP
-638 QTCVAPVAKAAAGV
+638 QASVAPVAKAADGV
-652 ECTEVEYT
+652 ECTEVEYF
-660 YSQYGLLVGQTITD
+660 YSQYGLLVGQTLTD
-674 ISADGKRTENITIE
+674 ISADGKRTENISIE

-697 GTYEAATA
+697 GTYEATTA
-705 RMQLSGRSLGLTD
+705 KMQLSGRSLGLTD

-760 R
+760 K

>member
-1 MTSDISIN
+1 
-9 KTNIRMKHFST
+9 MKHFST

-44 YQFTDDGDGLFRYVF
+44 YQFTDGGDGLFRYVF
-59 AYDKNKQRSS
+59 AYDSNKQRSS

-105 KEVKYT
+105 KEVKYS
-111 LGKPKFQTY
+111 LGKPEFQTY

-126 NDNAAAGEAVSTFK
+126 NDTAAAGKAVSTFK
-140 RYTLTN
+140 RYTLAD

-166 HSILNSYD
+166 HSLFNSYD
-174 AVSFRYDENGT
+174 AVSHRYDENGT
-185 RNAILSYDFS
+185 INAILSYDFS

-201 EVTKS
+201 KVTKS

-254 KYDAQGRIVLYEYY
+254 KYDAQGRIVLDEHY
-268 IDSADDEVDYPT
+268 IDSADDDVDFPT
-280 VAALSGKRSQ
+280 AAALSGKRSKG
-290 CARLPFMGAGRAKAL
+290 ARLPFMSTGRSEAAVD
-305 SNARKADGALR
+305 ARKADAAPR
-316 RNSKESALT
+316 RNRTESTLT

-351 RSVMNM
+351 RSVMYM
-357 EGPLSEWIF
+357 EGPLSECVF
-366 MEKGDETEPDY
+366 LEKGDETEPDY
-377 EERVVFTRDASGKL
+377 EERIVCTRDASGKL

-396 TYSKEEG
+396 TYSKETDREQ
-403 SENSSVYVVDAAGHV
+403 SSVYVVDAAGHV
-418 TRRTYTNKETWG
+418 TNRTYTKKQIWG
-430 DRTDTYV
+430 DITETYV
-437 EDNQYVWDSDRCV
+437 EDYQYVWDSDCCV
-450 SMVETSGYTS
+450 SMVETYGILSGLQYR
-460 GHQNKTSHVYTYD
+460 TSHVYTYD

-479 TDELRVINESGTDES
+479 TDELSISNETGTG
-494 STSTET
+494 TPFT
-500 YTVQQNGTSVEAT
+500 YTVTYVMQQNGSDIEA
-513 NYQSAN
+513 YQLDDN
-519 SKSRYIREVQ
+519 KTRYIREVQ

-543 YDGVYPEPRTVISV
+543 FDGAYPEPRTVISV
-557 KGRVVTTATGLWD
+557 KGRVVTTATGP
-570 RYGYVNVPAL
+570 RGKYYGYVEVPAL
-580 NDADNLYLTLA
+580 NDADNQYLTLA
-591 PDQYFKVKRVGNQL
+591 PGQYFSVKRVGNQL

-617 VEGDLLKKE
+617 VEGNFLKKE
-626 YIYYDYASSVTP
+626 YIYLDNTSSVTP
-638 QTCVAPVAKAAAGV
+638 QTSVAPVAKATDGV
-652 ECTEVEYT
+652 ECTEVEYI
-660 YSQYGLLVGQTITD
+660 YSQYGLLVGQILTD
-674 ISADGKRTENITIE
+674 ISADGKRTENISIE

-697 GTYEAATA
+697 GTYEATTA
-705 RMQLSGRSLGLTD
+705 KMQLSGRSLGLTD

-724 YTLGGTQL
+724 YTLGGKQL

-760 R
+760 K

>member
-1 MTSDISIN
+1 
-9 KTNIRMKHFST
+9 MKHFST

-44 YQFTDDGDGLFRYVF
+44 YQFTDGGDGLFRYVF
-59 AYDKNKQRSS
+59 AYDSNKQRSS

-105 KEVKYT
+105 KEVKYS
-111 LGKPKFQTY
+111 LGKPEFQTY

-126 NDNAAAGEAVSTFK
+126 NDTAAAGEAVNTFK
-140 RYTLTN
+140 RYTLAD

-166 HSILNSYD
+166 HSLFNSYD
-174 AVSFRYDENGT
+174 AVSHRYDENGT
-185 RNAILSYDFS
+185 INAILSYDFS
-195 GDKLVT
+195 GDRLVT
-201 EVTKS
+201 KVTKS
-206 GTLNDSTIVHYKDG
+206 GTLNDSTIVHYEDG

-241 TWGKTVDAFHNVW
+241 KWGKTVDAFHDVW
-254 KYDAQGRIVLYEYY
+254 EYDAYGRIVLDEHYV
-268 IDSADDEVDYPT
+268 DSADDEVDFPT
-280 VAALSGKRSQ
+280 AAALSGKRRKA
-290 CARLPFMGAGRAKAL
+290 ARMPFMSTGWSEAAAD
-305 SNARKADGALR
+305 ARKADAAPR
-316 RNSKESALT
+316 RNRTESALT
-325 EPEWKLDERITYK
+325 EPEWKLDARITYK

-351 RSVMNM
+351 RSVMYM
-357 EGPLSEWIF
+357 EGPLSECVF
-366 MEKGDETEPDY
+366 LEKGDETEPDY
-377 EERVVFTRDASGKL
+377 EERIVCTRDASGKL

-396 TYSKEEG
+396 TYSKETDREQ
-403 SENSSVYVVDAAGHV
+403 SSVYVVDAAGYV
-418 TRRTYTNKETWG
+418 TNRTYTKKQIWG
-430 DRTDTYV
+430 DITETYV
-437 EDNQYVWDSDRCV
+437 EDYQYVWDSDCCV
-450 SMVETSGYTS
+450 SMVETYGILSGLQYR
-460 GHQNKTSHVYTYD
+460 TSHVYTYD

-479 TDELRVINESGTDES
+479 TDELSISNETGTG
-494 STSTET
+494 TPFT
-500 YTVQQNGTSVEAT
+500 YTVTYVMQQNGSDIEA
-513 NYQSAN
+513 YQLDDN
-519 SKSRYIREVQ
+519 KTRYIREVQ

-543 YDGVYPEPRTVISV
+543 FDGAYPEPRTVISV
-557 KGRVVTTATGLWD
+557 KGRVVTTATGP
-570 RYGYVNVPAL
+570 RGKYYGYVEVPAL
-580 NDADNLYLTLA
+580 NDADNQYLTLA
-591 PDQYFKVKRVGNQL
+591 PGQYFSVKRVGNQL

-617 VEGDLLKKE
+617 VEGNLLKKE
-626 YIYYDYASSVTP
+626 YIYLDNTSSVTP
-638 QTCVAPVAKAAAGV
+638 QTSVAPVAKATDGV
-652 ECTEVEYT
+652 ECTEVEYF
-660 YSQYGLLVGQTITD
+660 YSQYGLLVGQTLTD
-674 ISADGKRTENITIE
+674 ISADGKRTENISIE

-697 GTYEAATA
+697 GTYEATTA
-705 RMQLSGRSLGLTD
+705 KMQLSGRSFGLTD

-724 YTLGGTQL
+724 YTLGGIQL

-760 R
+760 K

>member
-1 MTSDISIN
+1 
-9 KTNIRMKHFST
+9 MKHFST

-59 AYDKNKQRSS
+59 AYDSNKQRSS

-105 KEVKYT
+105 KKVKYS
-111 LGKPKFQTY
+111 LGKPEFQTY

-126 NDNAAAGEAVSTFK
+126 NDTAAAGEAVSTFK
-140 RYTLTN
+140 RYTLAD

-166 HSILNSYD
+166 HSLFNSYD
-174 AVSFRYDENGT
+174 AVSHRYDENGT
-185 RNAILSYDFS
+185 INAILSYDFS
-195 GDKLVT
+195 GDRLVT
-201 EVTKS
+201 KVTKS

-241 TWGKTVDAFHNVW
+241 KWGKTVDAFHNVW
-254 KYDAQGRIVLYEYY
+254 EYDAQGRIVLDEHY
-268 IDSADDEVDYPT
+268 IDSADDDVDYPT
-280 VAALSGKRSQ
+280 VAALSGKRSKG
-290 CARLPFMGAGRAKAL
+290 ARLPFMSTGRSEAAVD
-305 SNARKADGALR
+305 ARKADAAPG
-316 RNSKESALT
+316 RNRTESTLT

-338 YYNDEVYPVSNSW
+338 YFNDEAYPVSNSW

-357 EGPLSEWIF
+357 EGPLSECAF
-366 MEKGDETEPDY
+366 LEKGDETEPDY
-377 EERVVFTRDASGKL
+377 EERIVFTRDASGKL

-396 TYSKEEG
+396 TYSKETD

-418 TRRTYTNKETWG
+418 TRRTYTNKETSG

-437 EDNQYVWDSDRCV
+437 EDNQYVWDSDHCV
-450 SMVETSGYTS
+450 SMVETNGYTT
-460 GHQNKTSHVYTYD
+460 GQQTKTSHVYTYD

-479 TDELRVINESGTDES
+479 TDELRITHENGTDEP
-494 STSTET
+494 STVT

-513 NYQSAN
+513 NKESAYCN
-519 SKSRYIREVQ
+519 SRYIREVQ

-543 YDGVYPEPRTVISV
+543 FDGAYPEPRTVISV
-557 KGRVVTTATGLWD
+557 KGRVVTTATGP
-570 RYGYVNVPAL
+570 RGKYYGYVEVPAL
-580 NDADNLYLTLA
+580 NDADNQYLTLA
-591 PDQYFKVKRVGNQL
+591 PGQYFSVKRVGNQL

-617 VEGDLLKKE
+617 VEGNLLKKE
-626 YIYYDYASSVTP
+626 YIYLDNTSSVTP
-638 QTCVAPVAKAAAGV
+638 QTSVAPVAKATDGV
-652 ECTEVEYT
+652 ECTEVEYI
-660 YSQYGLLVGQTITD
+660 YSQYGLLVGQILTD
-674 ISADGKRTENITIE
+674 ISADGKRTENISIE

-697 GTYEAATA
+697 GTYEATTA
-705 RMQLSGRSLGLTD
+705 KMQLSGRSLGLTD

-724 YTLGGTQL
+724 YTLDGKQL

-760 R
+760 K

>member
-1 MTSDISIN
+1 
-9 KTNIRMKHFST
+9 MKHFST

-44 YQFTDDGDGLFRYVF
+44 YQFTDGGDGLFRYVF
-59 AYDKNKQRSS
+59 AYDSNKQRSS

-105 KEVKYT
+105 KEVKYS
-111 LGKPKFQTY
+111 LGKPQFQTY

-126 NDNAAAGEAVSTFK
+126 NDTAAAGEAVSTFK
-140 RYTLTN
+140 RYTLAD

-166 HSILNSYD
+166 HSLFNSYD
-174 AVSFRYDENGT
+174 AVSHRYDENGT
-185 RNAILSYDFS
+185 INAILSYDFS
-195 GDKLVT
+195 GDRLVT
-201 EVTKS
+201 KITKS

-254 KYDAQGRIVLYEYY
+254 EYDAQGRIVLDEHY
-268 IDSADDEVDYPT
+268 IDSADDEVDFPT
-280 VAALSGKRSQ
+280 AAALSGKRSKG
-290 CARLPFMGAGRAKAL
+290 ARLPFMSTGRSEAAVD
-305 SNARKADGALR
+305 ARKADAAPR
-316 RNSKESALT
+316 RNRTESTLT

-351 RSVMNM
+351 RSVMYM
-357 EGPLSEWIF
+357 EGPLSECVF
-366 MEKGDETEPDY
+366 LEKGDETEPDY
-377 EERVVFTRDASGKL
+377 EERIVCTRDASGKL

-396 TYSKEEG
+396 TYSKETDREQ
-403 SENSSVYVVDAAGHV
+403 SSVYVVDAAGHV
-418 TRRTYTNKETWG
+418 TNRTYTKKQIWG
-430 DRTDTYV
+430 DITETYV
-437 EDNQYVWDSDRCV
+437 EDYQYVWDSDCCV
-450 SMVETSGYTS
+450 SMVETYGILSGLQYR
-460 GHQNKTSHVYTYD
+460 TSHVYTYD

-479 TDELRVINESGTDES
+479 TDELSISNETGTG
-494 STSTET
+494 TPFT
-500 YTVQQNGTSVEAT
+500 YTVTYVMQQNGSDIEA
-513 NYQSAN
+513 YQLDDN
-519 SKSRYIREVQ
+519 KTRYIREVQ

-543 YDGVYPEPRTVISV
+543 FDGAYPEPRTVISV
-557 KGRVVTTATGLWD
+557 KGRVVTTATGP
-570 RYGYVNVPAL
+570 RGKYYGYVEVPAL
-580 NDADNLYLTLA
+580 NDADNQYLTLA
-591 PDQYFKVKRVGNQL
+591 PGQYFSVKRVGNQL

-617 VEGDLLKKE
+617 VEGNLLKKE
-626 YIYYDYASSVTP
+626 YIYLDNTSSVTP
-638 QTCVAPVAKAAAGV
+638 QTSVAPVAKAADGV
-652 ECTEVEYT
+652 ECTEVEYF
-660 YSQYGLLVGQTITD
+660 YSQYGLLVGQTLTD
-674 ISADGKRTENITIE
+674 ISADGKRTENISIE

-697 GTYEAATA
+697 GTYEATTA
-705 RMQLSGRSLGLTD
+705 KMQLSGRSLGLTD

-724 YTLGGTQL
+724 YTLGGKQL

-760 R
+760 K

>member
-1 MTSDISIN
+1 
-9 KTNIRMKHFST
+9 MKHFST

-44 YQFTDDGDGLFRYVF
+44 YQFTDGGDGLFRYVF
-59 AYDKNKQRSS
+59 AYDSNKQRSS

-105 KEVKYT
+105 KEVKYS
-111 LGKPKFQTY
+111 LGKPEFQTY

-126 NDNAAAGEAVSTFK
+126 NDNAAAGEAVNTFK
-140 RYTLTN
+140 RYTLAD

-166 HSILNSYD
+166 HSLFNSYD
-174 AVSFRYDENGT
+174 AVSHRYDENGT
-185 RNAILSYDFS
+185 INAILSYDFS
-195 GDKLVT
+195 GDRLVT
-201 EVTKS
+201 KVTKS

-254 KYDAQGRIVLYEYY
+254 EYDAQGRIVLDEHY
-268 IDSADDEVDYPT
+268 IDSADDDVDYPT
-280 VAALSGKRSQ
+280 VAALSGKRSKG
-290 CARLPFMGAGRAKAL
+290 ARLPFMGTGRSEAAVD
-305 SNARKADGALR
+305 ARKADAAPR
-316 RNSKESALT
+316 RNRIESALT
-325 EPEWKLDERITYK
+325 EPEWKLDARITYK
-338 YYNDEVYPVSNSW
+338 YFNDEVYPVSNSW
-351 RSVMNM
+351 RSVMYM
-357 EGPLSEWIF
+357 EGPPSECVF

-377 EERVVFTRDASGKL
+377 EERIVFTRDASGKI

-403 SENSSVYVVDAAGHV
+403 SEKSSVYVVDAAGHV
-418 TRRTYTNKETWG
+418 TRRTYTNKETCG
-430 DRTDTYV
+430 DRTETYV
-437 EDNQYVWDSDRCV
+437 EDYQYVWDSDRCV
-450 SMVETSGYTS
+450 SMVETNGYTT
-460 GHQNKTSHVYTYD
+460 GQQTKTSHVYTYD

-479 TDELRVINESGTDES
+479 TDELRITHENGTDEP
-494 STSTET
+494 STVT

-513 NYQSAN
+513 NKESAYCN
-519 SKSRYIREVQ
+519 SRYIREVQ

-543 YDGVYPEPRTVISV
+543 FDGAYPEPRTVISV
-557 KGRVVTTATGLWD
+557 KGRVVTTATGP
-570 RYGYVNVPAL
+570 RGKYYGYVEVPAL
-580 NDADNLYLTLA
+580 NDADNQYLTLA
-591 PDQYFKVKRVGNQL
+591 PGQYFRVKRVGNQL

-617 VEGDLLKKE
+617 VEGNLLKKE
-626 YIYYDYASSVTP
+626 YIYLDNTSSVTP
-638 QTCVAPVAKAAAGV
+638 QTSVAPVAKATDGV
-652 ECTEVEYT
+652 ECTEVEYF
-660 YSQYGLLVGQTITD
+660 YSQYGLLVGQTLTD
-674 ISADGKRTENITIE
+674 ISADGKRTENISIE

-697 GTYEAATA
+697 GTYEATTA
-705 RMQLSGRSLGLTD
+705 KMQLSGRSFGLTD

-724 YTLGGTQL
+724 YTLDGKQL

-760 R
+760 K

>member
-1 MTSDISIN
+1 
-9 KTNIRMKHFST
+9 MKHFST

-44 YQFTDDGDGLFRYVF
+44 YQFTDGGDGLFRYVF
-59 AYDKNKQRSS
+59 AYDSNKQRSS

-105 KEVKYT
+105 KEVKYS
-111 LGKPKFQTY
+111 LGKPQFQTY

-126 NDNAAAGEAVSTFK
+126 NDTAVAGEAVSTFK
-140 RYTLTN
+140 RYTLAD

-166 HSILNSYD
+166 HSLFNSYD
-174 AVSFRYDENGT
+174 AVSHRYDENGT
-185 RNAILSYDFS
+185 INAILSYDFS
-195 GDKLVT
+195 GDRLVT
-201 EVTKS
+201 KVTKS
-206 GTLNDSTIVHYKDG
+206 GTLNDSTIVHYEDG

-241 TWGKTVDAFHNVW
+241 KWGKTVDAFHNVW
-254 KYDAQGRIVLYEYY
+254 EYDAQGRIVLDEHYV
-268 IDSADDEVDYPT
+268 DSADDDLDFPT
-280 VAALSGKRSQ
+280 VAALSGKRRKG
-290 CARLPFMGAGRAKAL
+290 ARLPFMSADWSEATAD
-305 SNARKADGALR
+305 ARKADAAPR
-316 RNSKESALT
+316 RNRTESALT

-338 YYNDEVYPVSNSW
+338 YFNDEVYPVSNSW
-351 RSVMNM
+351 RSVMYM
-357 EGPLSEWIF
+357 EGPMSECVF
-366 MEKGDETEPDY
+366 LEKGDETEPDY
-377 EERVVFTRDASGKL
+377 EERIVCTRDASGKI

-396 TYSKEEG
+396 TYSKEED
-403 SENSSVYVVDAAGHV
+403 SEKSSVYVVDAAGHV
-418 TRRTYTNKETWG
+418 TRRTYTNKETSG
-430 DRTDTYV
+430 DRTETYV
-437 EDNQYVWDSDRCV
+437 EDYQYVWDSDRCV
-450 SMVETSGYTS
+450 SMVETNGYTP
-460 GHQNKTSHVYTYD
+460 GQQTKTSHVYTYD

-479 TDELRVINESGTDES
+479 TDELRITHENVTDES
-494 STSTET
+494 STVT
-500 YTVQQNGTSVEAT
+500 YTVQQNGTSFEAT
-513 NYQSAN
+513 NKESAYCN
-519 SKSRYIREVQ
+519 SRYIREVQ

-543 YDGVYPEPRTVISV
+543 FDGAYPEPRTVISV
-557 KGRVVTTATGLWD
+557 KGRVVTTATGP
-570 RYGYVNVPAL
+570 RGKYYGYVEVPAL
-580 NDADNLYLTLA
+580 NDADNQYLTLA
-591 PDQYFKVKRVGNQL
+591 PGQYFSVKRVGNQL

-617 VEGDLLKKE
+617 VEGNLLKKE
-626 YIYYDYASSVTP
+626 YIYLDNTSSVTP
-638 QTCVAPVAKAAAGV
+638 QASVAPVAKAADGV
-652 ECTEVEYT
+652 ECTEVEYF
-660 YSQYGLLVGQTITD
+660 YSQYGLLVGQTLTD
-674 ISADGKRTENITIE
+674 ISADGKRTENISIE

-697 GTYEAATA
+697 GTYEATTA
-705 RMQLSGRSLGLTD
+705 KMQLSGRSLGLTD

>member
-1 MTSDISIN
+1 
-9 KTNIRMKHFST
+9 MKHFST

-44 YQFTDDGDGLFRYVF
+44 YQFTDGGDGLFRYVF
-59 AYDKNKQRSS
+59 AYDSNKQRSS

-105 KEVKYT
+105 KEVKYS
-111 LGKPKFQTY
+111 LGKPQFQTY

-126 NDNAAAGEAVSTFK
+126 NDTAVAGEAVSTFK
-140 RYTLTN
+140 RYTLAD

-166 HSILNSYD
+166 HSLFNSYD
-174 AVSFRYDENGT
+174 AVSHRYDENGT
-185 RNAILSYDFS
+185 INAILSYDFS
-195 GDKLVT
+195 GDRLVT
-201 EVTKS
+201 KVTKS
-206 GTLNDSTIVHYKDG
+206 GTLNDSTIVHYEDG

-241 TWGKTVDAFHNVW
+241 KWGKTVDAFHNVW
-254 KYDAQGRIVLYEYY
+254 EYDAQGRIVLDEHYV
-268 IDSADDEVDYPT
+268 DSADDDVDFPT
-280 VAALSGKRSQ
+280 VAALSGKRRKG
-290 CARLPFMGAGRAKAL
+290 ARLPFMSADWSEATAD
-305 SNARKADGALR
+305 ARKADAAPR
-316 RNSKESALT
+316 RNRTESALT

-338 YYNDEVYPVSNSW
+338 YFNDEVYPVSNSW
-351 RSVMNM
+351 RSVMYM
-357 EGPLSEWIF
+357 EGPMSECVF
-366 MEKGDETEPDY
+366 LEKGDETEPDY
-377 EERVVFTRDASGKL
+377 EERIVCTRDASGKI

-396 TYSKEEG
+396 TYSKEED
-403 SENSSVYVVDAAGHV
+403 SEKSSVYVVDAAGHV
-418 TRRTYTNKETWG
+418 TRRTYTNKETSG
-430 DRTDTYV
+430 DRTETYV
-437 EDNQYVWDSDRCV
+437 EDYQYVWDSDRCV
-450 SMVETSGYTS
+450 SMVETNGYTP
-460 GHQNKTSHVYTYD
+460 GQQTKTSHVYTYD

-479 TDELRVINESGTDES
+479 TDELRITHENVTDES
-494 STSTET
+494 STVT
-500 YTVQQNGTSVEAT
+500 YTVQQNGTSFEAT
-513 NYQSAN
+513 NKESAYCN
-519 SKSRYIREVQ
+519 SRYIREVQ

-543 YDGVYPEPRTVISV
+543 FDGAYPEPRTVISV
-557 KGRVVTTATGLWD
+557 KGRVVTTATGP
-570 RYGYVNVPAL
+570 RGKYYGYVEVPAL
-580 NDADNLYLTLA
+580 NDADNQYLTLA
-591 PDQYFKVKRVGNQL
+591 PGQYFSVKRVGNQL

-617 VEGDLLKKE
+617 VEGNLLKKE
-626 YIYYDYASSVTP
+626 YIYLDNTSSVTP
-638 QTCVAPVAKAAAGV
+638 QASVAPVAKAADGV
-652 ECTEVEYT
+652 ECTEVEYF
-660 YSQYGLLVGQTITD
+660 YSQYGLLVGQTLTD
-674 ISADGKRTENITIE
+674 ISADGKRTENISIE

-697 GTYEAATA
+697 GTYEATTA
-705 RMQLSGRSLGLTD
+705 KMQLSGRSLGLTD

>member
-1 MTSDISIN
+1 
-9 KTNIRMKHFST
+9 MKHFST

-44 YQFTDDGDGLFRYVF
+44 YQFTDGGDGLFRYVF
-59 AYDKNKQRSS
+59 AYDSNKQRSS

-105 KEVKYT
+105 KEVKYS
-111 LGKPKFQTY
+111 LGKPQFQTY

-140 RYTLTN
+140 RYTLA
-146 DNNYQLEEQ
+146 DENNYQLEEQ

-166 HSILNSYD
+166 HSLFNSYD
-174 AVSFRYDENGT
+174 AVSHRYDENGT
-185 RNAILSYDFS
+185 INAILSYDFS

-201 EVTKS
+201 KVTKS

-241 TWGKTVDAFHNVW
+241 KWGKTVDAFHNVW
-254 KYDAQGRIVLYEYY
+254 EYDAQGRIVLDEHYV
-268 IDSADDEVDYPT
+268 DSADDEVDFPT
-280 VAALSGKRSQ
+280 AAALSGKRRKA
-290 CARLPFMGAGRAKAL
+290 ARLPFMSAGWSEAAAD
-305 SNARKADGALR
+305 ARKANAAPR
-316 RNSKESALT
+316 RNGTESALK

-351 RSVMNM
+351 RSVMYM
-357 EGPLSEWIF
+357 EGPLSECVF
-366 MEKGDETEPDY
+366 LEKGDETGPDY
-377 EERVVFTRDASGKL
+377 EERIVFTRDASGKL

-403 SENSSVYVVDAAGHV
+403 SEKSSVYVVDAAGHV
-418 TRRTYTNKETWG
+418 TRRTYTNKETSG
-430 DRTDTYV
+430 DRTETYV

-450 SMVETSGYTS
+450 SMVETNGYTTE
-460 GHQNKTSHVYTYD
+460 QQTKTSHVYTYD

-479 TDELRVINESGTDES
+479 TDELRIMHENVTDES
-494 STSTET
+494 STVT

-513 NYQSAN
+513 NKESAYCN
-519 SKSRYIREVQ
+519 SRYIREVQ

-543 YDGVYPEPRTVISV
+543 FDGAYPEPRTVISV
-557 KGRVVTTATGLWD
+557 KGRVVTTATGP
-570 RYGYVNVPAL
+570 RGKYYGYVEVPAL
-580 NDADNLYLTLA
+580 NDADNQYLTLA
-591 PDQYFKVKRVGNQL
+591 PGQYFSVKRVGNQL

-617 VEGDLLKKE
+617 VEGNLLKKE
-626 YIYYDYASSVTP
+626 YIYLDNTSSVTP
-638 QTCVAPVAKAAAGV
+638 QTSFAPVAKATDGV
-652 ECTEVEYT
+652 ECTEVEYI
-660 YSQYGLLVGQTITD
+660 YSQYGLLVGQILTD
-674 ISADGKRTENITIE
+674 ISADGKRTENISIE

-697 GTYEAATA
+697 GTYEATTA
-705 RMQLSGRSLGLTD
+705 KMQLSGRSLGLTD

-724 YTLGGTQL
+724 YTLGGIQL

-760 R
+760 K

>member
-1 MTSDISIN
+1 
-9 KTNIRMKHFST
+9 MKHFST

-44 YQFTDDGDGLFRYVF
+44 YQFTDGGDGLFRYVF
-59 AYDKNKQRSS
+59 AYDSNKQRSS

-105 KEVKYT
+105 KEVKYS
-111 LGKPKFQTY
+111 LGKPEFQTY

-126 NDNAAAGEAVSTFK
+126 NDTAVAGEAVSTFK
-140 RYTLTN
+140 RYTLA
-146 DNNYQLEEQ
+146 DENNYQLEEQ

-166 HSILNSYD
+166 HSLFNSYD
-174 AVSFRYDENGT
+174 AVSHRYDENGT
-185 RNAILSYDFS
+185 VNAILSYDFS
-195 GDKLVT
+195 GDRLVT
-201 EVTKS
+201 KVTKS

-254 KYDAQGRIVLYEYY
+254 EYDAQGRIVLDEHYV
-268 IDSADDEVDYPT
+268 DSADDEVDFPT
-280 VAALSGKRSQ
+280 VAALSGKRSKG
-290 CARLPFMGAGRAKAL
+290 ARLPFMSAGRSEAVAD
-305 SNARKADGALR
+305 ARKADAAPR
-316 RNSKESALT
+316 RNRTESALT

-338 YYNDEVYPVSNSW
+338 YFNDEVYPVSNSW
-351 RSVMNM
+351 RSVMYM
-357 EGPLSEWIF
+357 EGPMSECVF
-366 MEKGDETEPDY
+366 LEKGDETEPDY
-377 EERVVFTRDASGKL
+377 EERIVCTRDASGKL

-396 TYSKEEG
+396 TYSKEED
-403 SENSSVYVVDAAGHV
+403 SEKSSVYVVDAAGHV
-418 TRRTYTNKETWG
+418 TRRTYTNKETSG

-437 EDNQYVWDSDRCV
+437 EDNQYVLDSDRCV
-450 SMVETSGYTS
+450 SMVETNGYTP
-460 GHQNKTSHVYTYD
+460 GQQTKTSHVYTYD

-479 TDELRVINESGTDES
+479 TDELRITHENVTDES
-494 STSTET
+494 STVT
-500 YTVQQNGTSVEAT
+500 YTVQQNGTSFEAT
-513 NYQSAN
+513 NKESAYCN
-519 SKSRYIREVQ
+519 SRYIREVQ

-543 YDGVYPEPRTVISV
+543 FDGAYPELRTVISV
-557 KGRVVTTATGLWD
+557 KGRVVTTATGP
-570 RYGYVNVPAL
+570 RGKYYGYVEVPAL
-580 NDADNLYLTLA
+580 NDADNQYLTLA
-591 PDQYFKVKRVGNQL
+591 PGQYFSVKRVGNQL
-605 VCSDID
+605 VCSNID

-617 VEGDLLKKE
+617 VEGNLLKKE
-626 YIYYDYASSVTP
+626 YIYLDNTSSVTP
-638 QTCVAPVAKAAAGV
+638 QASVAPVAKAADDIK
-652 ECTEVEYT
+652 CTEVEYF
-660 YSQYGLLVGQTITD
+660 YSQYGLLVGQTLTD
-674 ISADGKRTENITIE
+674 ISADGKRTENISIE

-697 GTYEAATA
+697 GTYEATTA
-705 RMQLSGRSLGLTD
+705 KMQLSGRSLGLTD

-724 YTLGGTQL
+724 YALDGTQL

>member
-1 MTSDISIN
+1 
-9 KTNIRMKHFST
+9 MKHFST

-44 YQFTDDGDGLFRYVF
+44 YQFTDGGDGLFRYVF
-59 AYDKNKQRSS
+59 AYDSNKQRSS

-105 KEVKYT
+105 KEVKYS
-111 LGKPKFQTY
+111 LGKPEFQTY

-140 RYTLTN
+140 RYTLA
-146 DNNYQLEEQ
+146 DENNYQLEEQ

-166 HSILNSYD
+166 HSLFNSYD
-174 AVSFRYDENGT
+174 AVSHRYDENGT
-185 RNAILSYDFS
+185 INAILSYDFS
-195 GDKLVT
+195 GDRLVT
-201 EVTKS
+201 KVTKS
-206 GTLNDSTIVHYKDG
+206 GTLNDSTIVHYEDG

-241 TWGKTVDAFHNVW
+241 KWGKTVDAFHNVCE
-254 KYDAQGRIVLYEYY
+254 YDAQGRIVLDEHY
-268 IDSADDEVDYPT
+268 IDSADDDVDYPT
-280 VAALSGKRSQ
+280 VAALSGKRSNGV
-290 CARLPFMGAGRAKAL
+290 RMPFLSTGRSEAAA
-305 SNARKADGALR
+305 NARKADAAPR
-316 RNSKESALT
+316 RNRTESALT

-338 YYNDEVYPVSNSW
+338 YFNDEVYPVSNSW

-357 EGPLSEWIF
+357 EGPLSECAF
-366 MEKGDETEPDY
+366 LEKGDETEPDY
-377 EERVVFTRDASGKL
+377 EERIVFTRDASGKL

-396 TYSKEEG
+396 TYSKETD

-418 TRRTYTNKETWG
+418 TRRTYTNKETSG
-430 DRTDTYV
+430 DRTETYV
-437 EDNQYVWDSDRCV
+437 EDYQYVWDSDRCV
-450 SMVETSGYTS
+450 SMVETNGYTTE
-460 GHQNKTSHVYTYD
+460 QQTKTSHVYTYD

-479 TDELRVINESGTDES
+479 TDELRITHENGTDEP
-494 STSTET
+494 STVT
-500 YTVQQNGTSVEAT
+500 YTVQQNGTSFEAT
-513 NYQSAN
+513 NKESAYYT
-519 SKSRYIREVQ
+519 SRYIREVQ

-543 YDGVYPEPRTVISV
+543 FDGAYPEPRTVISV
-557 KGRVVTTATGLWD
+557 KGRVVTTATGP
-570 RYGYVNVPAL
+570 RGKYYGYVEVPAL
-580 NDADNLYLTLA
+580 NDADNQYLTLA
-591 PDQYFKVKRVGNQL
+591 PGQYFSVKRVGNQL

-617 VEGDLLKKE
+617 VEGNLLKKE
-626 YIYYDYASSVTP
+626 YIYLDNTSSVTP
-638 QTCVAPVAKAAAGV
+638 QTSVAPVAKAADGV
-652 ECTEVEYT
+652 ECTEVEYF
-660 YSQYGLLVGQTITD
+660 YSQYGLLVGQTLTD
-674 ISADGKRTENITIE
+674 ISADGKRTENISIE

-697 GTYEAATA
+697 GTYEATTA
-705 RMQLSGRSLGLTD
+705 KMQLSGRSLGLTD

-724 YTLGGTQL
+724 YTLDGKQL

-760 R
+760 K

>member
-1 MTSDISIN
+1 
-9 KTNIRMKHFST
+9 MKHFST

-59 AYDKNKQRSS
+59 AYDSNKQRSS

-105 KEVKYT
+105 KEVKYS
-111 LGKPKFQTY
+111 LGKPEFQTY

-126 NDNAAAGEAVSTFK
+126 NDTAAAGEAVNTFK
-140 RYTLTN
+140 RYTLAD

-166 HSILNSYD
+166 HSLFNSYD
-174 AVSFRYDENGT
+174 AVSHRYDENGT
-185 RNAILSYDFS
+185 INAILSYDFS
-195 GDKLVT
+195 GDRLVT
-201 EVTKS
+201 KVTKS
-206 GTLNDSTIVHYKDG
+206 GTLNDSTIVHYEDG

-241 TWGKTVDAFHNVW
+241 KWGKTVDAFHNVW
-254 KYDAQGRIVLYEYY
+254 EYDAQGRIVLDEHYV
-268 IDSADDEVDYPT
+268 DSADDEVDFPT
-280 VAALSGKRSQ
+280 AAALSGKRSKA
-290 CARLPFMGAGRAKAL
+290 ARLPFMSTGWSEADA
-305 SNARKADGALR
+305 NARKADAAPR
-316 RNSKESALT
+316 RNRTESALT
-325 EPEWKLDERITYK
+325 EPEWKLDARITYK
-338 YYNDEVYPVSNSW
+338 YFNDEVYPVSNSW
-351 RSVMNM
+351 RSVMYM
-357 EGPLSEWIF
+357 EGPLSECVF

-377 EERVVFTRDASGKL
+377 EERIVFTRDASGKI

-403 SENSSVYVVDAAGHV
+403 SEKSSVYVVDAAGHV
-418 TRRTYTNKETWG
+418 TRRTYTNKETCG
-430 DRTDTYV
+430 DRTETYV

-450 SMVETSGYTS
+450 SMVETNGYTTE
-460 GHQNKTSHVYTYD
+460 QQTKTSHVYTYD

-479 TDELRVINESGTDES
+479 TDELRIMHENGTDEP
-494 STSTET
+494 STVT

-513 NYQSAN
+513 NKESAYCN
-519 SKSRYIREVQ
+519 SRYIREVQ

-543 YDGVYPEPRTVISV
+543 FDGAYPEPRTVISV
-557 KGRVVTTATGLWD
+557 KGRVVTTATGP
-570 RYGYVNVPAL
+570 RGKYYGYVEVPAL
-580 NDADNLYLTLA
+580 NDADNQYLTLA
-591 PDQYFKVKRVGNQL
+591 PGQYFRVKRVGNQL

-617 VEGDLLKKE
+617 VEGNLLKKE
-626 YIYYDYASSVTP
+626 YIYLDNTSSVTP
-638 QTCVAPVAKAAAGV
+638 QTSVAPVAKATDGV
-652 ECTEVEYT
+652 ECTEVEYF
-660 YSQYGLLVGQTITD
+660 YSQYGLLVGQTLTD
-674 ISADGKRTENITIE
+674 ISADGKRTENISIE

-697 GTYEAATA
+697 GTYEATTA
-705 RMQLSGRSLGLTD
+705 KMQLSGRSLGLTD

-724 YTLGGTQL
+724 YTLGGKQL

-760 R
+760 K

>member
-1 MTSDISIN
+1 
-9 KTNIRMKHFST
+9 MKHFST

-44 YQFTDDGDGLFRYVF
+44 YQFTDGGDGLFRYVF
-59 AYDKNKQRSS
+59 AYDSNKQRSS

-105 KEVKYT
+105 KEVKYS
-111 LGKPKFQTY
+111 LGKPQFQTY

-126 NDNAAAGEAVSTFK
+126 NDNAVAGEAVSTFK
-140 RYTLTN
+140 RYTLAD

-166 HSILNSYD
+166 HSLFNSYD
-174 AVSFRYDENGT
+174 AVSHRYDENGT
-185 RNAILSYDFS
+185 INAILSYDFS
-195 GDKLVT
+195 GDRLVT
-201 EVTKS
+201 KVTKS
-206 GTLNDSTIVHYKDG
+206 GTLNDSTIVHYEDG

-241 TWGKTVDAFHNVW
+241 KWGKTVDAFHNVW
-254 KYDAQGRIVLYEYY
+254 EYDAQGRIVLDEHYV
-268 IDSADDEVDYPT
+268 DSADDDVDFPT
-280 VAALSGKRSQ
+280 VAALSGKRRKG
-290 CARLPFMGAGRAKAL
+290 ARLPFMSADWSEATAD
-305 SNARKADGALR
+305 ARKADAAPR
-316 RNSKESALT
+316 RNRTESALT

-338 YYNDEVYPVSNSW
+338 YFNDEVYPVSNSW
-351 RSVMNM
+351 RSVMYM
-357 EGPLSEWIF
+357 EGPMSECVF
-366 MEKGDETEPDY
+366 LEKGDETEPDY
-377 EERVVFTRDASGKL
+377 EERIVCTRDASGKI

-396 TYSKEEG
+396 TYSKEED
-403 SENSSVYVVDAAGHV
+403 SEKSSVYVVDAAGHV
-418 TRRTYTNKETWG
+418 TRRTYTNKETSG

-437 EDNQYVWDSDRCV
+437 EDYQYVWDSDRCV
-450 SMVETSGYTS
+450 SMVETNGYTP
-460 GHQNKTSHVYTYD
+460 GQQTMTSHVYTYD

-479 TDELRVINESGTDES
+479 TDELRITHENVTDES
-494 STSTET
+494 STVT
-500 YTVQQNGTSVEAT
+500 YTVQQNGTSFEAT
-513 NYQSAN
+513 NKESAYCN
-519 SKSRYIREVQ
+519 SRYIREVQ

-543 YDGVYPEPRTVISV
+543 FDGAYPEPRTVISV
-557 KGRVVTTATGLWD
+557 KGRVVTTATGP
-570 RYGYVNVPAL
+570 RGKYYGYVEVPAL
-580 NDADNLYLTLA
+580 NDADNQYLTLA
-591 PDQYFKVKRVGNQL
+591 PGQYFSVKRVGNQL

-617 VEGDLLKKE
+617 VEGNLLKKE
-626 YIYYDYASSVTP
+626 YIYLDNTSSVTP
-638 QTCVAPVAKAAAGV
+638 QASVAPVAKAADGV
-652 ECTEVEYT
+652 ECTEVEYF
-660 YSQYGLLVGQTITD
+660 YSQYGLLVGQTLTD
-674 ISADGKRTENITIE
+674 ISADGKRTENISIE

-697 GTYEAATA
+697 GTYEATTA
-705 RMQLSGRSLGLTD
+705 KMQLSGRSLGLTD

-724 YTLGGTQL
+724 YTLGGIQL

-760 R
+760 K

>member
-1 MTSDISIN
+1 
-9 KTNIRMKHFST
+9 MKHFST

-44 YQFTDDGDGLFRYVF
+44 YQFTDGGDGLFRYVF
-59 AYDKNKQRSS
+59 AYDSNKQRSS

-105 KEVKYT
+105 KEVKYS
-111 LGKPKFQTY
+111 LGKPQFQTY

-126 NDNAAAGEAVSTFK
+126 NDTAAAGEAVSTFK
-140 RYTLTN
+140 RYTLAD

-166 HSILNSYD
+166 HSLFNSYD
-174 AVSFRYDENGT
+174 AVSHRYDENGT
-185 RNAILSYDFS
+185 INAILSYDFS
-195 GDKLVT
+195 GDRLVT
-201 EVTKS
+201 KVTKS

-241 TWGKTVDAFHNVW
+241 KWGKTVDAFHNVW
-254 KYDAQGRIVLYEYY
+254 EYDAQGRIVLDEHYV
-268 IDSADDEVDYPT
+268 DSADDEVDFPT
-280 VAALSGKRSQ
+280 AAALSGKRRKA
-290 CARLPFMGAGRAKAL
+290 ARLPFMSAGWSEADA
-305 SNARKADGALR
+305 NARKADAAPR
-316 RNSKESALT
+316 RNRTESALK

-351 RSVMNM
+351 RSVMYM
-357 EGPLSEWIF
+357 EGPLSECVF
-366 MEKGDETEPDY
+366 LEKGDETGPDY
-377 EERVVFTRDASGKL
+377 EERIVCTRDASGKL

-396 TYSKEEG
+396 TYSKETDREQ
-403 SENSSVYVVDAAGHV
+403 SSVYVVDAAGYV
-418 TRRTYTNKETWG
+418 TNRTYTKKQIWG
-430 DRTDTYV
+430 DITETYV
-437 EDNQYVWDSDRCV
+437 EDYQYVWDSDCCV
-450 SMVETSGYTS
+450 SMVETYGILSGLQYR
-460 GHQNKTSHVYTYD
+460 TSHVYTYD

-479 TDELRVINESGTDES
+479 TDELSISNETGTG
-494 STSTET
+494 TPFT
-500 YTVQQNGTSVEAT
+500 YTVTYVMQQNGSDIEA
-513 NYQSAN
+513 YQLDDN
-519 SKSRYIREVQ
+519 KTRYIREVQ

-543 YDGVYPEPRTVISV
+543 FDGAYPEPRTVISV
-557 KGRVVTTATGLWD
+557 KGRVVTTATGP
-570 RYGYVNVPAL
+570 RGKYYGYVEVPAL
-580 NDADNLYLTLA
+580 NDADNQYLTLA
-591 PDQYFKVKRVGNQL
+591 PGQYFSVKRVGNQL

-617 VEGDLLKKE
+617 VEGNLLKKE
-626 YIYYDYASSVTP
+626 YIYLDNTSSVTP
-638 QTCVAPVAKAAAGV
+638 QTSVAPVAKATDGV
-652 ECTEVEYT
+652 ECTEVEYF
-660 YSQYGLLVGQTITD
+660 YSQYGLLVGQTLTD
-674 ISADGKRTENITIE
+674 ISADGKRTENISIE

-697 GTYEAATA
+697 GTYEATTA
-705 RMQLSGRSLGLTD
+705 KMQLSGRSFGLTD

-724 YTLGGTQL
+724 YTLGGIQL

-760 R
+760 K